1 MLTIGNEELRNLEE
15 QVEKNK
21 DDILFI
27 LEQEGVL
34 NQFGIKVVGQIDTAA
49 SLPAPAIYAGD
60 YGDAYA
66 VGTET
71 PYDLYIWTRANG
83 THPSDYWFNIGKFPV
98 PGPAGTA
105 GPMGAVFTP
114 TVSSSGIISWTNNG
128 GLTNPDSVNIRGPKG
143 EKGDSIIGPVGPP
156 GERGPAGESIVGPV
170 GPQGERGPAGE
181 SFKVAAIIANTSL
194 LPTPTEETRNLAYLV
209 GAEAPYDLYV
219 ITGTTNLYWSN
230 AGQISA
236 VPGEPG
242 PQGIQ
247 GIPGKNGLDGK
258 NYLFY
263 YGDDIFSPLKPPYQT
278 SVQLSK
284 FNRTPVTG
292 DYGIMIVDNDSGN
305 SYIQVFVITSV
316 SETTC
321 NITGVMNS
329 RLTRRYYACNTTTPK
344 VPVVGNLISKI
355 KEPESN
361 PLYEVKPDDLMIAL
375 DTADIDGNIYLVL
388 AEIRGVS
395 ELTDGSGR
403 LSVGAN
409 IQAVTRINGTDGKD
423 GAQGADGVGLDSVTS
438 LDMNVSQETV
448 TYSTTDGITVN
459 SNGKFVYGDSE
470 STFQTEYNL
479 PLIAGEGIS
488 IDADQTAN
496 KVTVKI
502 DSSVATKTYV
512 NDAIA
517 NISTF
522 SVTIV
527 TELPTTG
534 QSNIIYFLGT
544 QAPYTEYMWINGAWE
559 VIGSTDTDL
568 SNYYTKAQVDSK
580 ISPLTTDITNLND
593 LVTGLEND
601 VVEIN
606 GNISTLNTT
615 VANKADQSAL
625 DTLSNTVAGKA
636 DQSALTDL
644 ANTVSGK
651 ANSNEVIKTN
661 VSGSQSIQSTLE
673 CAGLKVNATKPSDST
688 HYSPILSDSS
698 TNGTDIISKTSKG
711 DYVIGPKP
719 SSTPST
725 NKDCLYLNSYG
736 SSIGGSRRPRVITGN
751 TTSSY
756 EEIAFTSDIPDTYT
770 KAQIDSKIAAIPTLS
785 YQIVSELPTTDIS
798 TTTIYLLARSSSSSQ
813 PDIYDE
819 YLYVNSQWEIIGST
833 STDLSNYYTK
843 SEVDTKLGGMSL
855 SVVTALPETPDENT
869 IYFITES

>member
-66 VGTET
+66 VGTQT

-83 THPSDYWFNIGKFPV
+83 THPNDYWFNIGKFPV
-98 PGPAGTA
+98 PGPAGKD
-105 GPMGAVFTP
+105 GAQ
-114 TVSSSGIISWTNNG
+114 
-128 GLTNPDSVNIRGPKG
+128 
-143 EKGDSIIGPVGPP
+143 
-156 GERGPAGESIVGPV
+156 
-170 GPQGERGPAGE
+170 GPQGERGLTGPQGIQGIPGKNGAQGNPGAQGPQGIQGIQGPMGPQGPAGQ
-181 SFKVAAIIANTSL
+181 SFQIAGIIANTSL
-194 LPTPTEETRNLAYLV
+194 LPTPTEAIRNQAYLV
-209 GAEAPYDLYV
+209 GAASPYELYV
-219 ITGTTNLYWSN
+219 ITGNGDLYWSN
-230 AGQISA
+230 AGQITG
-236 VPGEPG
+236 VQGPQGIPG
-242 PQGIQ
+242 PQGPA
-247 GIPGKNGLDGK
+247 GANGVNGLNGVD
-258 NYLFY
+258 YLFY
-263 YGDDIFSPLKPPYQT
+263 FGNDIFSPIEVGQQRTVKLA
-278 SVQLSK
+278 K
-284 FNRTPVTG
+284 FNRTPVVG
-292 DYGIMIVDNDSGN
+292 DYGILIVDNDNGN
-305 SYIQVFVITSV
+305 SYIQVFIVSVIFDDNTS
-316 SETTC
+316 C
-321 NITGVMNS
+321 NITGVMYS
-329 RLTRRYYACNTTTPK
+329 RLTRRYYACNTTTPR
-344 VPVVGNLISKI
+344 VPEVGNLISKI

-361 PLYEVKPDDLMIAL
+361 PLYEVKIDDLMIAL
-375 DTADIDGNIYLVL
+375 DTADSDGNVYLVL

-403 LSVGAN
+403 LSVAAN
-409 IQAVTRINGTDGKD
+409 IGAVSKINGAD
-423 GAQGADGVGLDSVTS
+423 GADGVGLDSVTS

-448 TYSTTDGITVN
+448 TYDTTNGITVN

-488 IDADQTAN
+488 INADQTAN

-502 DSSVATKTYV
+502 DSTVATKTYV

-527 TELPTTG
+527 TELPATG

-559 VIGSTDTDL
+559 VIGSTSTDL

-615 VANKADQSAL
+615 VSNKADQSAL
-625 DTLSNTVAGKA
+625 TSLS
-636 DQSALTDL
+636 
-644 ANTVSGK
+644 NTVSGK
-651 ANSNEVIKTN
+651 ANSNEVVKTN

-673 CAGLKVNATKPSDST
+673 CAGLKVKATRPSSSSE
-688 HYSPILSDSS
+688 YNPILSDTSH
-698 TNGTDIISKTSKG
+698 NGADIINITSNG
-711 DYVIGPKP
+711 DYIIGPKP
-719 SSTPST
+719 GSNTT
-725 NKDCLYLNSYG
+725 GGKDCLYLNSYG
-736 SSIGGSRRPRVITGN
+736 SVTGNNRRPRVITGS
-751 TTSSY
+751 THETY
-756 EEIAFTSDIPDTYT
+756 KEIAFTSDIPNMSNYYT

-785 YQIVSELPTTDIS
+785 YQVVSELPTTDIS

>member
-1 MLTIGNEELRNLEE
+1 MLTIGNEEFRNLEE

-49 SLPAPAIYAGD
+49 SLPAPAVYAGD

-66 VGTET
+66 VGTQT

-83 THPSDYWFNIGKFPV
+83 THPNDYWFNIGKFPV
-98 PGPAGTA
+98 PGPAGKDGATGPQGPRGLTGPQGIQGKPGKDGA
-105 GPMGAVFTP
+105 QGNPGATGPQGIQGIQGPMGP
-114 TVSSSGIISWTNNG
+114 Q
-128 GLTNPDSVNIRGPKG
+128 
-143 EKGDSIIGPVGPP
+143 
-156 GERGPAGESIVGPV
+156 GPAGQSFQI
-170 GPQGERGPAGE
+170 AG
-181 SFKVAAIIANTSL
+181 IIANTSL
-194 LPTPTEETRNLAYLV
+194 LPTPTESIRNQAYLV
-209 GAEAPYDLYV
+209 GAASPYELYV
-219 ITGTTNLYWSN
+219 ITGNGDLYWSN
-230 AGQISA
+230 AGQITGVQGPQGA
-236 VPGEPG
+236 PG
-242 PQGIQ
+242 PQGPAGANGVN
-247 GIPGKNGLDGK
+247 GINGIDGK
-258 NYLFY
+258 DYLFY
-263 YGDDIFSPLKPPYQT
+263 YGSDIFAPLKPSFQT
-278 SVQLSK
+278 SLTLSN
-284 FNRTPVTG
+284 FNRTPVVG
-292 DYGIMIVDNDSGN
+292 DYGIMIVKSTGD
-305 SYIQVFVITSV
+305 SYIQVFNVTSIG
-316 SETTC
+316 ETTC
-321 NITGVMNS
+321 NVTGVMNS
-329 RLTRRYYACNTTTPK
+329 RLTRRYYACNTTTPR
-344 VPVVGNLISKI
+344 VPEVGNAISKT

-361 PLYEVKPDDLMIAL
+361 PLYEVKKDDLMVAL
-375 DTADIDGNIYLVL
+375 NTADIDGNVYLVL
-388 AEIRGVS
+388 GEIRGITT
-395 ELTDGSGR
+395 LTDGR
-403 LSVGAN
+403 LYVEAM
-409 IQAVTRINGTDGKD
+409 IQAVTRINGTN
-423 GAQGADGVGLDSVTS
+423 GADGADGVGLDSVTS

-448 TYSTTDGITVN
+448 TYDTTNGITVN
-459 SNGKFVYGDSE
+459 SDGKFVYGDKE
-470 STFQTEYNL
+470 TTFQTEYNL

-488 IDADQTAN
+488 INADQTAN

-502 DSSVATKTYV
+502 DSTVATKTYV

-527 TELPTTG
+527 TELPATG

-559 VIGSTDTDL
+559 VIGSTSTDL
-568 SNYYTKAQVDSK
+568 SNYYTKSQVDNK

-615 VANKADQSAL
+615 VASKADQSAL

-636 DQSALTDL
+636 DQSALTNL

-661 VSGSQSIQSTLE
+661 VSGSQSIQSTLT
-673 CAGLKVNATKPSDST
+673 CAGLQVKATKPSSSSE
-688 HYSPILSDSS
+688 YNPILSDSS
-698 TNGTDIISKTSKG
+698 RNGTALISITSNG
-711 DYVIGPKP
+711 DYIVGPKP
-719 SSTPST
+719 DNNPNTT
-725 NKDCLYLNSYG
+725 KDCLYLNSYS
-736 SSIGGSRRPRVITGN
+736 SSIGGSRRPRVITG
-751 TTSSY
+751 TSTSSY
-756 EEIAFTSDIPDTYT
+756 EEIAYKSDIPNMSNYYT

-785 YQIVSELPTTDIS
+785 YQVVSELPTTDIS

-843 SEVDTKLGGMSL
+843 TEVDTKLGGMSL
-855 SVVTALPETPDENT
+855 SVVTALPETPDANT

>member
-1 MLTIGNEELRNLEE
+1 MLTIGNEEFRNLEE

-83 THPSDYWFNIGKFPV
+83 THPNDYWFNIGKFPV
-98 PGPAGTA
+98 PGPAGKDGAQGAPGPRGLTGPQGIQGIPGKDGA
-105 GPMGAVFTP
+105 QGNPGATGPQGIQGIQGPMGP
-114 TVSSSGIISWTNNG
+114 Q
-128 GLTNPDSVNIRGPKG
+128 
-143 EKGDSIIGPVGPP
+143 
-156 GERGPAGESIVGPV
+156 GPAGQSFQI
-170 GPQGERGPAGE
+170 AG
-181 SFKVAAIIANTSL
+181 IIANTSL
-194 LPTPTEETRNLAYLV
+194 LPTPTESIRNQAYLV
-209 GAEAPYDLYV
+209 GAESPYDLYV
-219 ITGTTNLYWSN
+219 ITSNGDLYWSN
-230 AGQISA
+230 AGQITG
-236 VPGEPG
+236 VQG
-242 PQGIQ
+242 PQGVPGAQ
-247 GIPGKNGLDGK
+247 GPAGANGINGVNGKD
-258 NYLFY
+258 YLFY
-263 YGDDIFSPLKPPYQT
+263 YGDDIFAPLNPPFQT

-284 FNRTPVTG
+284 FNRTPVAG

-321 NITGVMNS
+321 NVTGVMNS

-375 DTADIDGNIYLVL
+375 DTADIDGNVYLVL

-409 IQAVTRINGTDGKD
+409 IQAVTKINGTD
-423 GAQGADGVGLDSVTS
+423 GADGVGLDSVTS

-448 TYSTTDGITVN
+448 TYDTTNGITVN
-459 SNGKFVYGDSE
+459 SNGKFVYGDQE
-470 STFQTEYNL
+470 TTFQTEYNL

-488 IDADQTAN
+488 INADQTAN

-527 TELPTTG
+527 TELPATG

-559 VIGSTDTDL
+559 VIGSTSTDL
-568 SNYYTKAQVDSK
+568 SNYYTKAQVDNK
-580 ISPLTTDITNLND
+580 ISPLVTDITNLND
-593 LVTGLEND
+593 LVTGIEND
-601 VVEIN
+601 VVDIN
-606 GNISTLNTT
+606 GQISALNTT
-615 VANKADQSAL
+615 VSNKADTSTVTAL
-625 DTLSNTVAGKA
+625 QNTVA
-636 DQSALTDL
+636 
-644 ANTVSGK
+644 GK

-661 VSGSQSIQSTLE
+661 VTGSQSIQSTLE
-673 CAGLKVNATKPSDST
+673 CKGLQVNATRPSNSDQ
-688 HYSPILSDSS
+688 YNPILIDSS
-698 TNGTDIISKTSKG
+698 DNGSAIISITSAG
-711 DYVIGPKP
+711 DYIIGSNPG
-719 SSTPST
+719 SGTVS
-725 NKDCLYLNSYG
+725 KDCLYLNSY
-736 SSIGGSRRPRVITGN
+736 SNTAIPNRRPRVITGD
-751 TTSSY
+751 TTSTY
-756 EEIAFTSDIPDTYT
+756 EEIAYKSDIPDTYT

-819 YLYVNSQWEIIGST
+819 YLYVNNQWEIIGST

>member
-66 VGTET
+66 VGTQT

-83 THPSDYWFNIGKFPV
+83 THPNDYWFNIGKFPV
-98 PGPAGTA
+98 PGPAGKD
-105 GPMGAVFTP
+105 GAP
-114 TVSSSGIISWTNNG
+114 
-128 GLTNPDSVNIRGPKG
+128 
-143 EKGDSIIGPVGPP
+143 
-156 GERGPAGESIVGPV
+156 
-170 GPQGERGPAGE
+170 GPQGERGLTGPQGIQGKPGKDGAQGNPGATGPQGIQGIQGPMGPQGPAGQ
-181 SFKVAAIIANTSL
+181 SFQIAGIIANTSL
-194 LPTPTEETRNLAYLV
+194 LPTPTESIRNQAYLV

-219 ITGTTNLYWSN
+219 ITGNGNLYWSN
-230 AGQISA
+230 AGQITG
-236 VPGEPG
+236 VQGPQGIPG
-242 PQGIQ
+242 PQGPA
-247 GIPGKNGLDGK
+247 GANGVNGLNGVD
-258 NYLFY
+258 YLFY
-263 YGDDIFSPLKPPYQT
+263 FGDDIFSPLNPPFQT
-278 SVQLSK
+278 SVDLAN

-361 PLYEVKPDDLMIAL
+361 PLYEVKPDDLMVAL
-375 DTADIDGNIYLVL
+375 DTADIDGNVYLVL

-409 IQAVTRINGTDGKD
+409 IQAVTKINGND
-423 GAQGADGVGLDSVTS
+423 GADGVGLDSVTS

-448 TYSTTDGITVN
+448 TYDTTNGITVN
-459 SNGKFVYGDSE
+459 SDGKFVYGDKE
-470 STFQTEYNL
+470 TTFQTEYNL
-479 PLIAGEGIS
+479 PLIAGDGIS
-488 IDADQTAN
+488 INADQTAN

-527 TELPTTG
+527 TELPATG

-559 VIGSTDTDL
+559 IIGSTSTDL

-580 ISPLTTDITNLND
+580 ISPLVTDVTNLND
-593 LVTGLEND
+593 LVTGIEND

-606 GNISTLNTT
+606 GQISTLNTT
-615 VANKADQSAL
+615 VSNKADTSTVTAL
-625 DTLSNTVAGKA
+625 QNTVAGKA
-636 DQSALTDL
+636 
-644 ANTVSGK
+644 N
-651 ANSNEVIKTN
+651 NNEVVKTN
-661 VSGSQSIQSTLE
+661 VGGSQSIQSTLE
-673 CAGLKVNATKPSDST
+673 CAGLKVNATRPSNSDQ
-688 HYSPILSDSS
+688 YNPILSDTSR
-698 TNGTDIISKTSKG
+698 NGADIISITSNG
-711 DYVIGPKP
+711 DYIIGPKP
-719 SSTPST
+719 GSSSAGG
-725 NKDCLYLNSYG
+725 NDCLYLNSYG
-736 SSIGGSRRPRVITGN
+736 GALSISRRPRVITGS
-751 TTSSY
+751 THSTY
-756 EEIAFTSDIPDTYT
+756 EEIAYKSDIPDTYT

-813 PDIYDE
+813 PDVYDE

>member
-83 THPSDYWFNIGKFPV
+83 THPNDYWFNIGKFPV
-98 PGPAGTA
+98 PGPAGKDGA
-105 GPMGAVFTP
+105 QGPQ
-114 TVSSSGIISWTNNG
+114 
-128 GLTNPDSVNIRGPKG
+128 
-143 EKGDSIIGPVGPP
+143 
-156 GERGPAGESIVGPV
+156 GERGLTGPQGIQGIPGKNGAQGNPGATGPQGIQGIQGPV
-170 GPQGERGPAGE
+170 GPQGPAGQ
-181 SFKVAAIIANTSL
+181 SFQIAGIIANTSL
-194 LPTPTEETRNLAYLV
+194 LPTPTESIRNQAYLV
-209 GAEAPYDLYV
+209 GTEAPYELYV
-219 ITGTTNLYWSN
+219 ITGNGDLYWSN
-230 AGQISA
+230 AGQITG
-236 VPGEPG
+236 VQGPQGVPG
-242 PQGIQ
+242 PQGPA
-247 GIPGKNGLDGK
+247 GANGVNGLNGVD
-258 NYLFY
+258 YLFY
-263 YGDDIFSPLKPPYQT
+263 FGNDIFSPIEVGQQRTVELA
-278 SVQLSK
+278 K
-284 FNRTPVTG
+284 FNRTPVVG
-292 DYGIMIVDNDSGN
+292 DYGILIVDNDNGD
-305 SYIQVFVITSV
+305 SYIQVFIVSHIFDTTS
-316 SETTC
+316 C
-321 NITGVMNS
+321 NISGVMYS
-329 RLTRRYYACNTTTPK
+329 RLTRRYYACNTTTPR

-361 PLYEVKPDDLMIAL
+361 PIYEVKVDDLMVAL
-375 DTADIDGNIYLVL
+375 DTADSDGNVYLVL

-403 LSVGAN
+403 LSVAAN
-409 IQAVTRINGTDGKD
+409 IGAVTKINGTD
-423 GAQGADGVGLDSVTS
+423 GADGVGLDSVTS

-448 TYSTTDGITVN
+448 TYDTTNGITVN
-459 SNGKFVYGDSE
+459 SNGKFVYGDQE
-470 STFQTEYNL
+470 TTFQTEYNL
-479 PLIAGEGIS
+479 PLIAGDGIS
-488 IDADQTAN
+488 ISADQTAN

-502 DSSVATKTYV
+502 DSTVATKTYV

-527 TELPTTG
+527 TELPATG

-559 VIGSTDTDL
+559 VIGSTSTDL

-580 ISPLTTDITNLND
+580 ISPLVTDVTNLNG
-593 LVTGLEND
+593 LVTGIEND

-606 GNISTLNTT
+606 GQISTLNTT
-615 VANKADQSAL
+615 VSSKADTSTVTAL
-625 DTLSNTVAGKA
+625 
-636 DQSALTDL
+636 Q
-644 ANTVSGK
+644 NTVSGK

-673 CAGLKVNATKPSDST
+673 CKGLQVKATRPSNSDQ
-688 HYSPILSDSS
+688 YNPILSD
-698 TNGTDIISKTSKG
+698 TANKGAALISITSKG
-711 DYVIGPKP
+711 DYIIGPKP
-719 SSTPST
+719 GSSATSGA
-725 NKDCLYLNSYG
+725 DCLYLNSYG
-736 SSIGGSRRPRVITGN
+736 GVIGGSRRPRVITGS
-751 TTSSY
+751 TTDSY
-756 EEIAFTSDIPDTYT
+756 EEIAYKSDIPNTYT
-770 KAQIDSKIAAIPTLS
+770 KSEIDSKIAAIPTLS
-785 YQIVSELPTTDIS
+785 YQIVSELPTANIS

-843 SEVDTKLGGMSL
+843 TEVDNKLGGMSL

>member
-49 SLPAPAIYAGD
+49 SLPAPSIYAGD

-98 PGPAGTA
+98 PGPAGKD
-105 GPMGAVFTP
+105 GAQ
-114 TVSSSGIISWTNNG
+114 
-128 GLTNPDSVNIRGPKG
+128 
-143 EKGDSIIGPVGPP
+143 
-156 GERGPAGESIVGPV
+156 
-170 GPQGERGPAGE
+170 GPQGERGLTGPQGIQGIPGKNGAQGNPGATGPQGIQGIQGPMGPQGPAGQ
-181 SFKVAAIIANTSL
+181 SFQIASIIANTSL
-194 LPTPTEETRNLAYLV
+194 LPTPTESIRNQAYLV
-209 GAEAPYDLYV
+209 GTEAPYDLYV
-219 ITGTTNLYWSN
+219 ITGNGDLYWSN
-230 AGQISA
+230 AGQITG
-236 VPGEPG
+236 VQGPQGVPG
-242 PQGIQ
+242 PQGPA
-247 GIPGKNGLDGK
+247 GANGVNGLNGV

-263 YGDDIFSPLKPPYQT
+263 FGNDIFSPIEVGQQRTVELA
-278 SVQLSK
+278 K
-284 FNRTPVTG
+284 FNRTPVVG
-292 DYGIMIVDNDSGN
+292 DYGILIVDNENGD
-305 SYIQVFVITSV
+305 SYIQVFVVSHIFDDNTS
-316 SETTC
+316 C
-321 NITGVMNS
+321 NITGVMYS

-361 PLYEVKPDDLMIAL
+361 PIYEVKVDDLMVAL
-375 DTADIDGNIYLVL
+375 DTADSDGNVYLVL

-403 LSVGAN
+403 LSVGAM
-409 IQAVTRINGTDGKD
+409 IQAVTKINGTD
-423 GAQGADGVGLDSVTS
+423 GADGVGLDSVTS

-448 TYSTTDGITVN
+448 TYDTTNGITVN
-459 SNGKFVYGDSE
+459 SNGKFVYGNQE
-470 STFQTEYNL
+470 TTFQTEYNL

-488 IDADQTAN
+488 INADQTAN

-502 DSSVATKTYV
+502 DSTVATKTYV

-559 VIGSTDTDL
+559 VIGSTSTDL

-580 ISPLTTDITNLND
+580 ISPLVTDVTNLND
-593 LVTGLEND
+593 LVTGIEND

-606 GNISTLNTT
+606 GQISTLNTT
-615 VANKADQSAL
+615 VSNKADTSTVTAL
-625 DTLSNTVAGKA
+625 
-636 DQSALTDL
+636 Q
-644 ANTVSGK
+644 NTVSGK
-651 ANSNEVIKTN
+651 ANSNEVVKTN

-673 CAGLKVNATKPSDST
+673 CAGLQVNATRPSNSDQ
-688 HYSPILSDSS
+688 YNPILSDTS
-698 TNGTDIISKTSKG
+698 TNGADIISITSNG
-711 DYVIGPKP
+711 DYIIGPKP
-719 SSTPST
+719 GAGNTGH
-725 NKDCLYLNSYG
+725 DCLYLNSY
-736 SSIGGSRRPRVITGN
+736 SSTLPISSRRPRVITGN
-751 TTSSY
+751 THSTY
-756 EEIAFTSDIPDTYT
+756 EEIAYKSDIPDTYT

-785 YQIVSELPTTDIS
+785 YQVVSALPTENIS
-798 TTTIYLLARSSSSSQ
+798 TTTIYLLARSSTSSQ
-813 PDIYDE
+813 PDVYDE

-843 SEVDTKLGGMSL
+843 SEVDTKLGNMSL
-855 SVVTALPETPDENT
+855 SVVTALPETPNENT

>member
-1 MLTIGNEELRNLEE
+1 MLTIGNEEFRNLEE

-49 SLPAPAIYAGD
+49 SLPAPSIYAGD
-60 YGDAYA
+60 FGDAYA

-83 THPSDYWFNIGKFPV
+83 THPNNYWFNIGKFPV
-98 PGPAGTA
+98 PGPAGA
-105 GPMGAVFTP
+105 NGPMGAVFTP

-143 EKGDSIIGPVGPP
+143 EKGDSIIGPIGPQ

-170 GPQGERGPAGE
+170 GPRGERGPAGE

-263 YGDDIFSPLKPPYQT
+263 YGSDISTPLEPSFQR
-278 SVQLSK
+278 SVTLSK
-284 FNRTPVTG
+284 FNRTPAVG
-292 DYGIMIVDNDSGN
+292 DYGILIVDNPQGD
-305 SYIQVFVITSV
+305 SYIQVFNVTSIG
-316 SETTC
+316 ETTC
-321 NITGVMNS
+321 NITGVMYS
-329 RLTRRYYACNTTTPK
+329 RLTRRYYACNTTTPR
-344 VPVVGNLISKI
+344 VPVVGTAISKT
-355 KEPESN
+355 KDPESN
-361 PLYEVKPDDLMIAL
+361 PIYEVKLNDLMVAL
-375 DTADIDGNIYLVL
+375 DTTDIDSNVYLVL
-388 AEIRGVS
+388 ADIRGITK
-395 ELTDGSGR
+395 LTDGR
-403 LSVGAN
+403 LYINAE
-409 IQAVTRINGTDGKD
+409 IQAVSRINGNDGKD
-423 GAQGADGVGLDSVTS
+423 GAAGADGVGLDSVTS

-448 TYSTTDGITVN
+448 TYDTTNGITVN
-459 SNGKFVYGDSE
+459 SNGKFVYGDQE
-470 STFQTEYNL
+470 TTFQTEYNL

-488 IDADQTAN
+488 IAADQTAN

-527 TELPTTG
+527 TELPATG

-559 VIGSTDTDL
+559 VIGSTSTDL

-606 GNISTLNTT
+606 GNIGTLNTT
-615 VANKADQSAL
+615 VASKADQSAL

-636 DQSALTDL
+636 DQSALTSL
-644 ANTVSGK
+644 QNIVAGK
-651 ANSNEVIKTN
+651 ANSNEVVKTN
-661 VSGSQSIQSTLE
+661 VTGSQSIQSTLE
-673 CAGLKVNATKPSDST
+673 CAGLKVNVTRPSSSSE
-688 HYSPILSDSS
+688 YNPILTDSS
-698 TNGTDIISKTSKG
+698 HNGGPIISITSNG

-719 SSTPST
+719 SSNPST
-725 NKDCLYLNSYG
+725 TKDCLYLNSYG
-736 SSIGGSRRPRVITGN
+736 NQIGGSRRPRVITGS

-756 EEIAFTSDIPDTYT
+756 EEIAYKSDIPDTYT

-785 YQIVSELPTTDIS
+785 YQVVSELPTANIS
-798 TTTIYLLARSSSSSQ
+798 TTTIYLLARASSSSQ

>member
-1 MLTIGNEELRNLEE
+1 MLTIGNEEFRNLEE

-83 THPSDYWFNIGKFPV
+83 THPNDYWFNIGKFPV
-98 PGPAGTA
+98 PGPAGKDGAQGAPGPRGLTGPQGIQGIPGKDGA
-105 GPMGAVFTP
+105 QGNPGATGPQGIQGIQGPMGP
-114 TVSSSGIISWTNNG
+114 Q
-128 GLTNPDSVNIRGPKG
+128 
-143 EKGDSIIGPVGPP
+143 
-156 GERGPAGESIVGPV
+156 GPAGQSFQI
-170 GPQGERGPAGE
+170 AG
-181 SFKVAAIIANTSL
+181 IIANTSL
-194 LPTPTEETRNLAYLV
+194 LPTPTESIINQAYLV
-209 GAEAPYDLYV
+209 GAESPYDLYV
-219 ITGTTNLYWSN
+219 ITSNGDLYWSN
-230 AGQISA
+230 AGQITG
-236 VPGEPG
+236 VQG
-242 PQGIQ
+242 PQGVPGAQ
-247 GIPGKNGLDGK
+247 GPAGANGINGVNGKD
-258 NYLFY
+258 YLFY
-263 YGDDIFSPLKPPYQT
+263 YGDDIFAPLNPPFQT

-284 FNRTPVTG
+284 FNRTPVAG

-321 NITGVMNS
+321 NVTGVMNS

-375 DTADIDGNIYLVL
+375 DTADIDGNVYLVL

-409 IQAVTRINGTDGKD
+409 IQAVTKINGTD
-423 GAQGADGVGLDSVTS
+423 GADGVGLDSVTS

-448 TYSTTDGITVN
+448 TYDTTNGITVN
-459 SNGKFVYGDSE
+459 SNGKFVYGDQE
-470 STFQTEYNL
+470 TTFQTEYNL

-488 IDADQTAN
+488 INADQTAN

-527 TELPTTG
+527 TELPATG

-559 VIGSTDTDL
+559 VIGSTSTDL
-568 SNYYTKAQVDSK
+568 SNYYTKAQVDNK
-580 ISPLTTDITNLND
+580 ISPLVTDITNLND
-593 LVTGLEND
+593 LVTGIEND
-601 VVEIN
+601 VVDIN
-606 GNISTLNTT
+606 GQISALNTT
-615 VANKADQSAL
+615 VSNKADTSTVTAL
-625 DTLSNTVAGKA
+625 QNTVA
-636 DQSALTDL
+636 
-644 ANTVSGK
+644 GK

-661 VSGSQSIQSTLE
+661 VTGSQSIQSTLE
-673 CAGLKVNATKPSDST
+673 CKGLQVNATRPSNSDQ
-688 HYSPILSDSS
+688 YNPILIDSS
-698 TNGTDIISKTSKG
+698 DNGSAIISITSAG
-711 DYVIGPKP
+711 DYIIGSNPG
-719 SSTPST
+719 SGTVS
-725 NKDCLYLNSYG
+725 KDCLYLNSY
-736 SSIGGSRRPRVITGN
+736 SNTAIPNRRPRVITGD
-751 TTSSY
+751 TTSTY
-756 EEIAFTSDIPDTYT
+756 EEIAYKSDIPDTYT

-819 YLYVNSQWEIIGST
+819 YLYVNNQWEIIGST

>member
-34 NQFGIKVVGQIDTAA
+34 NQFGIKVVGQIANA
-49 SLPAPAIYAGD
+49 SGLPDPATYTGD
-60 YGDAYA
+60 FGDAYA
-66 VGTET
+66 VGTVT

-83 THPSDYWFNIGKFPV
+83 THPNDYWFNIGKFPV
-98 PGPAGTA
+98 PGPAGAA

-114 TVSSSGIISWTNNG
+114 TVSASGIISWTNNG

-143 EKGDSIIGPVGPP
+143 EKGDSIIGPIGPQ

-170 GPQGERGPAGE
+170 GPRGERGPAGE
-181 SFKVAAIIANTSL
+181 SFEVAAIIANTSL

-263 YGDDIFSPLKPPYQT
+263 FGNDIHSPLQPSFQT
-278 SVQLSK
+278 SVTLSK
-284 FNRTPVTG
+284 FNRTPVVG
-292 DYGIMIVDNDSGN
+292 DYGIMIIDNPQGD
-305 SYIQVFVITSV
+305 SYIQVFVVTYIGETECSV
-316 SETTC
+316 M
-321 NITGVMNS
+321 GVINS
-329 RLTRRYYACNTTTPK
+329 RLTRRYYACNTTTPR

-361 PLYEVKPDDLMIAL
+361 PLYEVKKDDLMVAL
-375 DTADIDGNIYLVL
+375 NTADNDVGSVYLVL
-388 AEIRGVS
+388 AEIRGIT
-395 ELTDGSGR
+395 ELTDSSGR
-403 LSVGAN
+403 LSVN
-409 IQAVTRINGTDGKD
+409 AVIEAVIKINGPAGKD
-423 GAQGADGVGLDSVTS
+423 GLGLDSVTS
-438 LDMNVSQETV
+438 LDMNVSQETI
-448 TYSTTDGITVN
+448 TYSTTDGITVD
-459 SNGKFVYGDSE
+459 SNGKFIYGDKE
-470 STFQTEYNL
+470 TTFQTEYNL
-479 PLIAGEGIS
+479 PLIAGDGIS
-488 IDADQTAN
+488 IDANETAT

-502 DSSVATKTYV
+502 DSTVATKTYV
-512 NDAIA
+512 NNAIA

-527 TELPTTG
+527 AELPTTG

-544 QAPYTEYMWINGAWE
+544 QAPYTEYMWINGSWE
-559 VIGSTDTDL
+559 LIGSTETDL
-568 SNYYTKAQVDSK
+568 SDYYTKSQVDSK
-580 ISPLTTDITNLND
+580 INPLTTDVTNLND

-601 VVEIN
+601 VTEIN

-625 DTLSNTVAGKA
+625 DTLSNTV
-636 DQSALTDL
+636 
-644 ANTVSGK
+644 SGK
-651 ANSNEVIKTN
+651 ANSDEVIKTN
-661 VSGSQSIQSTLE
+661 VTGSQSIQSTLE
-673 CAGLKVNATKPSDST
+673 CKGLEVNASRPINANR
-688 HYSPILSDSS
+688 YNPILSDSS
-698 TNGTDIISKTSKG
+698 LHGGPIISITSNG
-711 DYVIGPKP
+711 DYIIGAKP
-719 SSTPST
+719 GAD
-725 NKDCLYLNSYG
+725 NLGKDCLYLNSYG
-736 SSIGGSRRPRVITGN
+736 SGTSSTDRRPRVITGD
-751 TTSSY
+751 THSTY
-756 EEIAFTSDIPDTYT
+756 EKIAYMSDIPDTYT
-770 KAQIDSKIAAIPTLS
+770 KTEIDSKIAAIPTLS
-785 YQIVSELPTTDIS
+785 YQVVSELPTTDIS
-798 TTTIYLLARSSSSSQ
+798 TTTIYLLARSSASSQ

-819 YLYVNSQWEIIGST
+819 YLYINSQWEIIGST
-833 STDLSNYYTK
+833 STDLSDYYTK

>member
-1 MLTIGNEELRNLEE
+1 MLTIGNEEFRNLEE

-66 VGTET
+66 VGTQT

-83 THPSDYWFNIGKFPV
+83 THPNDYWFNIGKFPV
-98 PGPAGTA
+98 PGPAGAA

-114 TVSSSGIISWTNNG
+114 TVSASGIISWTNNG

-143 EKGDSIIGPVGPP
+143 EKGDSIIGPIGPIGP
-156 GERGPAGESIVGPV
+156 QGPAGESIVGPV
-170 GPQGERGPAGE
+170 GPRGERGPAGE
-181 SFKVAAIIANTSL
+181 SFEVAAIIANTSL

-258 NYLFY
+258 DYLFY
-263 YGDDIFSPLKPPYQT
+263 YGDDIFAPLKPPYQT

-284 FNRTPVTG
+284 FNRTPVAG

-361 PLYEVKPDDLMIAL
+361 PLYEVKPDDLMVAL
-375 DTADIDGNIYLVL
+375 DTADIDGNVYLVL

-409 IQAVTRINGTDGKD
+409 IQAVTRINGND
-423 GAQGADGVGLDSVTS
+423 GADGVGLDSVTS

-448 TYSTTDGITVN
+448 TYDTTNGITVN

-479 PLIAGEGIS
+479 PLIAGDGIS
-488 IDADQTAN
+488 INADQTAN

-502 DSSVATKTYV
+502 DSTVATKTYV

-527 TELPTTG
+527 TELPVTG

-601 VVEIN
+601 VVDIN
-606 GNISTLNTT
+606 SQISTLNT
-615 VANKADQSAL
+615 
-625 DTLSNTVAGKA
+625 TVAGKA
-636 DQSALTDL
+636 DQSALTSL

-651 ANSNEVIKTN
+651 ANSNEVVKTN

-673 CAGLKVNATKPSDST
+673 CAGLKVNATRPSSSSE
-688 HYSPILSDSS
+688 YNPILSDTSR
-698 TNGTDIISKTSKG
+698 NGADIISITSNG
-711 DYVIGPKP
+711 DYIIGPKP
-719 SSTPST
+719 GAGSTVS
-725 NKDCLYLNSYG
+725 NDCLYLNSYG
-736 SSIGGSRRPRVITGN
+736 GTFSNSRRPRVITGS
-751 TTSSY
+751 THSTY
-756 EEIAFTSDIPDTYT
+756 EEIAYKSDIPDTYT

-785 YQIVSELPTTDIS
+785 YQIVSELPTSNIS

-819 YLYVNSQWEIIGST
+819 YLYVNNQWEIIGST

>member
-66 VGTET
+66 VGTVT

-83 THPSDYWFNIGKFPV
+83 THPNDYWFNIGKFPV
-98 PGPAGTA
+98 PGPAGKDGATGA
-105 GPMGAVFTP
+105 PGPRGLTGPQGIQGIPGKNGAQGNPGPQGPQGIQGIQGPMGP
-114 TVSSSGIISWTNNG
+114 Q
-128 GLTNPDSVNIRGPKG
+128 
-143 EKGDSIIGPVGPP
+143 
-156 GERGPAGESIVGPV
+156 GPAGQSFQI
-170 GPQGERGPAGE
+170 AG
-181 SFKVAAIIANTSL
+181 IIASTSL
-194 LPTPTEETRNLAYLV
+194 LPTPTESIRNQAYLV

-219 ITGTTNLYWSN
+219 ITGNGNLYWSN
-230 AGQISA
+230 AGQITG
-236 VPGEPG
+236 VQG
-242 PQGIQ
+242 PQGAPGAQ
-247 GIPGKNGLDGK
+247 GPAGADGVNGVNGTD
-258 NYLFY
+258 YLFY
-263 YGDDIFSPLKPPYQT
+263 YGSDISTPLEPSFQR
-278 SVQLSK
+278 SVTLSN
-284 FNRTPVTG
+284 FNRTPAVG
-292 DYGIMIVDNDSGN
+292 DYGILIVDNPQGD
-305 SYIQVFVITSV
+305 SYIQVFNVTSIG
-316 SETTC
+316 ETTC
-321 NITGVMNS
+321 NITGVMYS
-329 RLTRRYYACNTTTPK
+329 RLTRRYYACNTTTPR
-344 VPVVGNLISKI
+344 VPVVGTAISKT
-355 KEPESN
+355 KDPESN
-361 PLYEVKPDDLMIAL
+361 PLYEVKLNDLMVAL
-375 DTADIDGNIYLVL
+375 DTTDIDSNVYLVL
-388 AEIRGVS
+388 ADIRGITK
-395 ELTDGSGR
+395 LTDGR
-403 LSVGAN
+403 LSVNAE
-409 IQAVTRINGTDGKD
+409 IQAVSRINGNDGKD

-459 SNGKFVYGDSE
+459 SNGKFVYGENE

-479 PLIAGEGIS
+479 PLIAGDGIS
-488 IDADQTAN
+488 INADQTAN

-502 DSSVATKTYV
+502 DSTIATKAYV

-625 DTLSNTVAGKA
+625 DTLSNTVANKA
-636 DQSALTDL
+636 DTSTVTELQ
-644 ANTVSGK
+644 NTVAGK

-661 VSGSQSIQSTLE
+661 VDNSQSIQSTLE
-673 CAGLKVNATKPSDST
+673 CAGLKVNATRPSNSGQ
-688 HYSPILSDSS
+688 YNPILSDTSK
-698 TNGTDIISKTSKG
+698 NGADIISITSNG
-711 DYVIGPKP
+711 DYIIGPRP
-719 SSTPST
+719 GAGNTGH
-725 NKDCLYLNSYG
+725 DCLYLNSY
-736 SSIGGSRRPRVITGN
+736 SSTLPINNRRPRVITGS
-751 TTSSY
+751 THETY
-756 EEIAFTSDIPDTYT
+756 KEIAFTSDIPDTYT

-785 YQIVSELPTTDIS
+785 YQVVSALPTENIS

-813 PDIYDE
+813 PDVYDE

-843 SEVDTKLGGMSL
+843 TEVDTKLGGMSL

>member
-1 MLTIGNEELRNLEE
+1 
-15 QVEKNK
+15 
-21 DDILFI
+21 
-27 LEQEGVL
+27 
-34 NQFGIKVVGQIDTAA
+34 
-49 SLPAPAIYAGD
+49 
-60 YGDAYA
+60 
-66 VGTET
+66 
-71 PYDLYIWTRANG
+71 
-83 THPSDYWFNIGKFPV
+83 
-98 PGPAGTA
+98 
-105 GPMGAVFTP
+105 
-114 TVSSSGIISWTNNG
+114 
-128 GLTNPDSVNIRGPKG
+128 
-143 EKGDSIIGPVGPP
+143 
-156 GERGPAGESIVGPV
+156 
-170 GPQGERGPAGE
+170 
-181 SFKVAAIIANTSL
+181 
-194 LPTPTEETRNLAYLV
+194 
-209 GAEAPYDLYV
+209 
-219 ITGTTNLYWSN
+219 
-230 AGQISA
+230 
-236 VPGEPG
+236 
-242 PQGIQ
+242 
-247 GIPGKNGLDGK
+247 
-258 NYLFY
+258 
-263 YGDDIFSPLKPPYQT
+263 
-278 SVQLSK
+278 
-284 FNRTPVTG
+284 
-292 DYGIMIVDNDSGN
+292 MIVDNPQGD
-305 SYIQVFVITSV
+305 SYIQVFNVMSV

-321 NITGVMNS
+321 NITGVMYS
-329 RLTRRYYACNTTTPK
+329 RLTRRYYACNTTTPR
-344 VPVVGNLISKI
+344 VPEVGNLISKT
-355 KEPESN
+355 KDPESN
-361 PLYEVKPDDLMIAL
+361 PLYEVKQNDLMVAL
-375 DTADIDGNIYLVL
+375 DTTDIDSNVYLVL
-388 AEIRGVS
+388 ADIRGITK
-395 ELTDGSGR
+395 LTDGR
-403 LSVGAN
+403 LSVNAE
-409 IQAVTRINGTDGKD
+409 IQAVSRINGNDGKD
-423 GAQGADGVGLDSVTS
+423 GAQGADGIGLDSVTS

-448 TYSTTDGITVN
+448 TYSTTDGITVS

-479 PLIAGEGIS
+479 PLIAGDGIS
-488 IDADQTAN
+488 INADQTAN

-502 DSSVATKTYV
+502 DSTVATKTYV

-636 DQSALTDL
+636 DQSALTSL

-651 ANSNEVIKTN
+651 ANSNEVVKTN
-661 VSGSQSIQSTLE
+661 VGSSQSIQSTLE
-673 CAGLKVNATKPSDST
+673 CTGLKVNATRPSDSS
-688 HYSPILSDSS
+688 HYNPILSDSS
-698 TNGTDIISKTSKG
+698 TNGGPIISITANG
-711 DYVIGPKP
+711 DYIIGPKP
-719 SSTPST
+719 GSGVADTKG
-725 NKDCLYLNSYG
+725 KDCLYLNSY
-736 SSIGGSRRPRVITGN
+736 SAPVGGSRRPRVITGN
-751 TTSSY
+751 TPSTY
-756 EEIAFTSDIPDTYT
+756 EEIAYKSDIPDTYT

>member
-66 VGTET
+66 VGTQT

-83 THPSDYWFNIGKFPV
+83 THPNDYWFNIGKFPV
-98 PGPAGTA
+98 PGPAGKD
-105 GPMGAVFTP
+105 GAP
-114 TVSSSGIISWTNNG
+114 
-128 GLTNPDSVNIRGPKG
+128 
-143 EKGDSIIGPVGPP
+143 
-156 GERGPAGESIVGPV
+156 
-170 GPQGERGPAGE
+170 GPQGERGLTGPQGIQGKPGKDGAQGNPGPQGPQGIQGIQGPMGPQGPAGQ
-181 SFKVAAIIANTSL
+181 SFQIAGIIANTSL
-194 LPTPTEETRNLAYLV
+194 LPTPTESIRNQAYLV

-219 ITGTTNLYWSN
+219 ITGNGNLYWSN
-230 AGQISA
+230 AGQITG
-236 VPGEPG
+236 VQGPQGIPG
-242 PQGIQ
+242 PQGPA
-247 GIPGKNGLDGK
+247 GANGVNGLNGVD
-258 NYLFY
+258 YLFY
-263 YGDDIFSPLKPPYQT
+263 FGDDIFSPLNPPFQT
-278 SVQLSK
+278 SVDLAN

-361 PLYEVKPDDLMIAL
+361 PLYEVKPDDLMVAL
-375 DTADIDGNIYLVL
+375 DTADIDGNVYLVL
-388 AEIRGVS
+388 ADIRGIS

-409 IQAVTRINGTDGKD
+409 IQAVTKINGND
-423 GAQGADGVGLDSVTS
+423 GADGVGLDSVTS

-448 TYSTTDGITVN
+448 TYDTTNGITVN
-459 SNGKFVYGDSE
+459 SDGKFVYGDKE
-470 STFQTEYNL
+470 TTFQTEYNL
-479 PLIAGEGIS
+479 PLIAGDGIS
-488 IDADQTAN
+488 INADQTAN

-559 VIGSTDTDL
+559 IIGSTSTDL
-568 SNYYTKAQVDSK
+568 SNYYTKAQVDNK
-580 ISPLTTDITNLND
+580 ISPLVTDVTNLND
-593 LVTGLEND
+593 LVTGIEND

-606 GNISTLNTT
+606 GQISTLNTT
-615 VANKADQSAL
+615 VSNKADTSTVTAL
-625 DTLSNTVAGKA
+625 QNTVAGKA
-636 DQSALTDL
+636 
-644 ANTVSGK
+644 N
-651 ANSNEVIKTN
+651 NNEVVKTN
-661 VSGSQSIQSTLE
+661 VGGSQSIQSTLE
-673 CAGLKVNATKPSDST
+673 CAGLKVNATRPSNSDQ
-688 HYSPILSDSS
+688 YNPILSDTSR
-698 TNGTDIISKTSKG
+698 NGADIISITSNG
-711 DYVIGPKP
+711 DYIIGPKP
-719 SSTPST
+719 GSSSAGG
-725 NKDCLYLNSYG
+725 NDCLYLNSYG
-736 SSIGGSRRPRVITGN
+736 GALSISRRPRVITGS
-751 TTSSY
+751 THSTY
-756 EEIAFTSDIPDTYT
+756 EEIAYKSDIPDTYT

-819 YLYVNSQWEIIGST
+819 YLYINNQWEIIGST

-855 SVVTALPETPDENT
+855 SVVTALPETPDANT

>member
-1 MLTIGNEELRNLEE
+1 MLTIGNEQLRNLEE

-49 SLPAPAIYAGD
+49 SLPAPSIYAGD

-66 VGTET
+66 VGTVT

-83 THPSDYWFNIGKFPV
+83 THSSDYWFNIGKFPV
-98 PGPAGTA
+98 PGPAGKDGATGPQGPRGLTGPQGIQGIPGRDGA
-105 GPMGAVFTP
+105 QGNPGPQGPQGIQGIQGPMGP
-114 TVSSSGIISWTNNG
+114 Q
-128 GLTNPDSVNIRGPKG
+128 
-143 EKGDSIIGPVGPP
+143 
-156 GERGPAGESIVGPV
+156 GPAGQSFEI
-170 GPQGERGPAGE
+170 AG
-181 SFKVAAIIANTSL
+181 IIAHTSL
-194 LPTPTEETRNLAYLV
+194 LPTPTESIRNQAYLV

-219 ITGTTNLYWSN
+219 ITGNGNLYWSN
-230 AGQISA
+230 AGQITG
-236 VPGEPG
+236 VQG
-242 PQGIQ
+242 PQGAPGAQ
-247 GIPGKNGLDGK
+247 GPAGANGINGINGVD
-258 NYLFY
+258 YLFY
-263 YGDDIFSPLKPPYQT
+263 FGDDLYTPLQPSFQT
-278 SVQLSK
+278 SVTLSK
-284 FNRTPVTG
+284 FNRTPVVG
-292 DYGIMIVDNDSGN
+292 DYGILIVTNESGD
-305 SYIQVFVITSV
+305 SYIQVFNVMSIG
-316 SETTC
+316 ETTC

-329 RLTRRYYACNTTTPK
+329 RLTRRYYACNTTTPR
-344 VPVVGNLISKI
+344 VPEVGGLISKT

-361 PLYEVKPDDLMIAL
+361 PLYEVKKDDLMVAL
-375 DTADIDGNIYLVL
+375 NTADIDGNIYLVL
-388 AEIRGVS
+388 AEIRGITN
-395 ELTDGSGR
+395 LTDGR
-403 LSVGAN
+403 LSVAATIGA
-409 IQAVTRINGTDGKD
+409 VSRINGAD
-423 GAQGADGVGLDSVTS
+423 GANGADGVGLDSVTS

-459 SNGKFVYGDSE
+459 SNGKFVYGDKE
-470 STFQTEYNL
+470 TTFQTEYNL
-479 PLIAGEGIS
+479 PLIAGDGIS
-488 IDADQTAN
+488 IDANETAT
-496 KVTVKI
+496 KVTVKL
-502 DSSVATKTYV
+502 DSTVATKTYV

-615 VANKADQSAL
+615 VAGKADQSAL

-636 DQSALTDL
+636 DQSALTSL
-644 ANTVSGK
+644 QNTVSGK
-651 ANSNEVIKTN
+651 ANSNEVVKTN
-661 VSGSQSIQSTLE
+661 VTGSQSIQSTLE
-673 CAGLKVNATKPSDST
+673 CAGLQVNATRPSNSNQ
-688 HYSPILSDSS
+688 YNPILSDSS
-698 TNGTDIISKTSKG
+698 TTGGAIISITSNG
-711 DYVIGPKP
+711 DYIIGPKP
-719 SSTPST
+719 SSNLGDTKG
-725 NKDCLYLNSYG
+725 KDCLYLNSYN
-736 SSIGGSRRPRVITGN
+736 SAVGGSRRPRVITGN
-751 TTSSY
+751 TPSTY
-756 EEIAFTSDIPDTYT
+756 EEIAYKSDIPDTYT
-770 KAQIDSKIAAIPTLS
+770 KSQIDSKIAAIPTLS
-785 YQIVSELPTTDIS
+785 YQVVSELPTTDIS

-813 PDIYDE
+813 PNIYDE
-819 YLYVNSQWEIIGST
+819 YLYINSQWEIIGST
-833 STDLSNYYTK
+833 STNLSDYYTK

-855 SVVTALPETPDENT
+855 SVVTALPETPNENT

>member
-49 SLPAPAIYAGD
+49 SLPAPAVYAGD

-66 VGTET
+66 VGTQT

-98 PGPAGTA
+98 PGPAGKDGAT
-105 GPMGAVFTP
+105 GPQGP
-114 TVSSSGIISWTNNG
+114 R
-128 GLTNPDSVNIRGPKG
+128 GLTGPQGIQGIPGKDGAQGNPGATGPQG
-143 EKGDSIIGPVGPP
+143 IQGIQ
-156 GERGPAGESIVGPV
+156 GPV
-170 GPQGERGPAGE
+170 GPQGPAGQ
-181 SFKVAAIIANTSL
+181 SFQIAGIIANTSL
-194 LPTPTEETRNLAYLV
+194 LPTPTESIRNQAYLV
-209 GAEAPYDLYV
+209 GAASPYELYV
-219 ITGTTNLYWSN
+219 ITGNGDLYWSN
-230 AGQISA
+230 AGQITGVQGPQGA
-236 VPGEPG
+236 PG
-242 PQGIQ
+242 PQGPAGANGVN
-247 GIPGKNGLDGK
+247 GINGTDGK
-258 NYLFY
+258 DYLFY
-263 YGDDIFSPLKPPYQT
+263 YGNDLHAPLKPPFQT
-278 SVQLSK
+278 SLDLSK
-284 FNRTPVTG
+284 FNRTPVLN
-292 DYGIMIVDNDSGN
+292 DYGIMIVDNPSGD
-305 SYIQVFVITSV
+305 SYIQVFNVTYIDD
-316 SETTC
+316 TTC
-321 NITGVMNS
+321 NVKGVMNS
-329 RLTRRYYACNTTTPK
+329 RLTRRYYACNTTTPR
-344 VPVVGNLISKI
+344 VPAVGDLISKI

-361 PLYEVKPDDLMIAL
+361 PLYEVKLDNLMVAL
-375 DTADIDGNIYLVL
+375 DTVDSDGNVYLVL
-388 AEIRGVS
+388 AEIRGIS

-403 LSVGAN
+403 LSVSAM
-409 IQAVTRINGTDGKD
+409 IQAVTRINGTDG
-423 GAQGADGVGLDSVTS
+423 VGLDSVTS
-438 LDMNVSQETV
+438 LNMNVGQETV
-448 TYSTTDGITVN
+448 TYDTTNGITVN
-459 SNGKFVYGDSE
+459 SDGKFVYGDSE

-488 IDADQTAN
+488 INADQTAN

-502 DSSVATKTYV
+502 DSTVATKTYV

-559 VIGSTDTDL
+559 VIGSTSTDL

-593 LVTGLEND
+593 LVTGLEKD

-615 VANKADQSAL
+615 VA
-625 DTLSNTVAGKA
+625 GKA
-636 DQSALTDL
+636 DQSALTNL
-644 ANTVSGK
+644 SNTVSGK
-651 ANSNEVIKTN
+651 ANSNEVVKTN
-661 VSGSQSIQSTLE
+661 VTGSQSIQSTLE
-673 CAGLKVNATKPSDST
+673 CAGLQVKATRPSDT
-688 HYSPILSDSS
+688 NEYNPILQDSS
-698 TNGTDIISKTSKG
+698 ANGGSIISITSNG
-711 DYVIGPKP
+711 DYIIGPKP
-719 SSTPST
+719 GSSSAGG
-725 NKDCLYLNSYG
+725 NDCLYLNSYG
-736 SSIGGSRRPRVITGN
+736 GALNNNRRPRVITGS
-751 TTSSY
+751 THSTY
-756 EEIAFTSDIPDTYT
+756 EEIAYKSDIPDTYT
-770 KAQIDSKIAAIPTLS
+770 KSQIDSKIAAIPTLS
-785 YQIVSELPTTDIS
+785 YQVVSELPTTDIS
-798 TTTIYLLARSSSSSQ
+798 TTTIYLLARPSSSSQ

-855 SVVTALPETPDENT
+855 SVVTALPQTPDANT

>member
-1 MLTIGNEELRNLEE
+1 MLTIGNEEFRNLEE

-49 SLPAPAIYAGD
+49 SLPAPSIYAGD

-66 VGTET
+66 VGTQT

-98 PGPAGTA
+98 PGPAGKD
-105 GPMGAVFTP
+105 GAQ
-114 TVSSSGIISWTNNG
+114 
-128 GLTNPDSVNIRGPKG
+128 
-143 EKGDSIIGPVGPP
+143 
-156 GERGPAGESIVGPV
+156 
-170 GPQGERGPAGE
+170 GPQGERGLTGPQGIQGIPGKNGAQGNPGATGPQGIQGIQGPMGPQGPAGQ
-181 SFKVAAIIANTSL
+181 SFQIASIIANTSL
-194 LPTPTEETRNLAYLV
+194 LPTPTESIRNQAYLV
-209 GAEAPYDLYV
+209 GTEAPYELYV
-219 ITGTTNLYWSN
+219 ITGNGDLYWSN
-230 AGQISA
+230 AGQITG
-236 VPGEPG
+236 VQGPQGVPG
-242 PQGIQ
+242 PQGPA
-247 GIPGKNGLDGK
+247 GANGVNGLNGVD
-258 NYLFY
+258 YLFY
-263 YGDDIFSPLKPPYQT
+263 FGNDIFSPIEVGQQRTVELA
-278 SVQLSK
+278 K
-284 FNRTPVTG
+284 FNRTPVVG
-292 DYGIMIVDNDSGN
+292 DYGILIVTNESGN
-305 SYIQVFVITSV
+305 SYIQVFIVSVIFDDNTS
-316 SETTC
+316 C
-321 NITGVMNS
+321 NITGVMYS
-329 RLTRRYYACNTTTPK
+329 RLTRRYYACNTTTPR

-361 PLYEVKPDDLMIAL
+361 PIYEVKQNDLMVAL
-375 DTADIDGNIYLVL
+375 NTADIDGNVYLVL
-388 AEIRGVS
+388 GDIRGIS

-403 LSVGAN
+403 LSVGAM
-409 IQAVTRINGTDGKD
+409 IQAVTKINGTD
-423 GAQGADGVGLDSVTS
+423 GADGVGLDSVTS

-448 TYSTTDGITVN
+448 TYDTTNGITVN

-479 PLIAGEGIS
+479 PLIAGDGIS
-488 IDADQTAN
+488 INADQTAN

-502 DSSVATKTYV
+502 DSTVATKTYV

-527 TELPTTG
+527 TELPATG

-580 ISPLTTDITNLND
+580 ISPLVTDVTNLND
-593 LVTGLEND
+593 LVTGIEND

-606 GNISTLNTT
+606 SNISTLNTT
-615 VANKADQSAL
+615 VSNKADTSTVTAL
-625 DTLSNTVAGKA
+625 QNTVA
-636 DQSALTDL
+636 
-644 ANTVSGK
+644 GK

-661 VSGSQSIQSTLE
+661 VGSSQSIQSTLY
-673 CAGLKVNATKPSDST
+673 CAGLGVYASRPSNSDQ
-688 HYSPILSDSS
+688 YNPILIDSS
-698 TNGTDIISKTSKG
+698 DNGGAIISITSNG
-711 DYVIGPKP
+711 DYVIGAKP
-719 SSTPST
+719 GAGTT
-725 NKDCLYLNSYG
+725 GKDCLYLNSYSG
-736 SSIGGSRRPRVITGN
+736 ALYNNRRPRVITGS
-751 TTSSY
+751 THSTY
-756 EEIAFTSDIPDTYT
+756 EEIAYKSDIPDTYT

-785 YQIVSELPTTDIS
+785 YQVVSELPTTDIS

-819 YLYVNSQWEIIGST
+819 YLYINNQWEIIGST

-843 SEVDTKLGGMSL
+843 TEVDTKLGGMSL
-855 SVVTALPETPDENT
+855 SVVTALPETPDANT

>member
-1 MLTIGNEELRNLEE
+1 MTGPQGIQGKPGKDGAQGNPGATGP
-15 QVEKNK
+15 Q
-21 DDILFI
+21 
-27 LEQEGVL
+27 
-34 NQFGIKVVGQIDTAA
+34 GIQGIQG
-49 SLPAPAIYAGD
+49 PMGPQ
-60 YGDAYA
+60 
-66 VGTET
+66 
-71 PYDLYIWTRANG
+71 
-83 THPSDYWFNIGKFPV
+83 
-98 PGPAGTA
+98 GPAGQSFQIA
-105 GPMGAVFTP
+105 G
-114 TVSSSGIISWTNNG
+114 
-128 GLTNPDSVNIRGPKG
+128 
-143 EKGDSIIGPVGPP
+143 
-156 GERGPAGESIVGPV
+156 
-170 GPQGERGPAGE
+170 
-181 SFKVAAIIANTSL
+181 IIANTSL
-194 LPTPTEETRNLAYLV
+194 LPTPTESIRNQAYLV
-209 GAEAPYDLYV
+209 GAAAPYELYV
-219 ITGTTNLYWSN
+219 ITGNGDLYWSN
-230 AGQISA
+230 AGQITG
-236 VPGEPG
+236 VQGPQGVPG
-242 PQGIQ
+242 PQGPAGAN
-247 GIPGKNGLDGK
+247 GINGINGTDGK

-263 YGDDIFSPLKPPYQT
+263 YGDDIFAPLKPPFQT
-278 SVQLSK
+278 SVDLAN

-361 PLYEVKPDDLMIAL
+361 PLYEVKPDDLMVAL
-375 DTADIDGNIYLVL
+375 DTADIDGNVYLVL

-409 IQAVTRINGTDGKD
+409 IQAVTKINGND
-423 GAQGADGVGLDSVTS
+423 GADGVGLDSVTS

-448 TYSTTDGITVN
+448 TYDTTNGITVN
-459 SNGKFVYGDSE
+459 SNGKFVYGDKE
-470 STFQTEYNL
+470 TTFQTEYNL

-488 IDADQTAN
+488 INADQTAN

-502 DSSVATKTYV
+502 DSTVATKTYV

-527 TELPTTG
+527 TELPATG

-559 VIGSTDTDL
+559 IIGSTDTDL
-568 SNYYTKAQVDSK
+568 SNYYTKAQVDNK

-606 GNISTLNTT
+606 GQISTLNTT

-636 DQSALTDL
+636 DQSALTSL

-661 VSGSQSIQSTLE
+661 VGGSQSIQSTLT
-673 CAGLKVNATKPSDST
+673 CAGLKVNATRPSNSDQ
-688 HYSPILSDSS
+688 YNPILSDTSH
-698 TNGTDIISKTSKG
+698 NGADIISITSQG
-711 DYVIGPKP
+711 DYIIGPKP
-719 SSTPST
+719 GSNTT
-725 NKDCLYLNSYG
+725 GGKDCLYLNSYG
-736 SSIGGSRRPRVITGN
+736 GLTSISRRPRVITGS
-751 TTSSY
+751 THSTY
-756 EEIAFTSDIPDTYT
+756 EEIAYKSDIPDTYT

-785 YQIVSELPTTDIS
+785 YQVVSELPTTDIS

-855 SVVTALPETPDENT
+855 SVVTALPETPDANT

>member
-49 SLPAPAIYAGD
+49 SLPAPSIYAGD

-98 PGPAGTA
+98 PGPAGKDGAT
-105 GPMGAVFTP
+105 GPQGP
-114 TVSSSGIISWTNNG
+114 R
-128 GLTNPDSVNIRGPKG
+128 GLTGPQGIQGIPGKDGAQGNPGATGPQG
-143 EKGDSIIGPVGPP
+143 IQGIQ
-156 GERGPAGESIVGPV
+156 GPV
-170 GPQGERGPAGE
+170 GPQGPAGQ
-181 SFKVAAIIANTSL
+181 SFQIAGIIANTSL
-194 LPTPTEETRNLAYLV
+194 LPTPTESIRNQAYLV
-209 GAEAPYDLYV
+209 GAASPYELYV
-219 ITGTTNLYWSN
+219 ITGNGDLYWSN
-230 AGQISA
+230 AGQITGVQGPQGA
-236 VPGEPG
+236 PG
-242 PQGIQ
+242 PQGPAGANGVNGVN
-247 GIPGKNGLDGK
+247 GIDGTD
-258 NYLFY
+258 YLFY
-263 YGDDIFSPLKPPYQT
+263 YGSDIRAPLEPSFQT
-278 SVQLSK
+278 SLDLSK
-284 FNRTPVTG
+284 FNRTPVVG
-292 DYGIMIVDNDSGN
+292 DYGIMIIDNPQGS
-305 SYIQVFVITSV
+305 SYIQVFNVTYIG
-316 SETTC
+316 ETTC
-321 NITGVMNS
+321 NVTGVMNS
-329 RLTRRYYACNTTTPK
+329 RLTRTYYACNTTTPR
-344 VPVVGNLISKI
+344 VPVVGDLISKT

-361 PLYEVKPDDLMIAL
+361 PLYEVKQNDLMVAL
-375 DTADIDGNIYLVL
+375 DTADIDGNVYLVL
-388 AEIRGVS
+388 GDIRGITK
-395 ELTDGSGR
+395 LTDGR
-403 LSVGAN
+403 LSVNAN
-409 IQAVTRINGTDGKD
+409 IQAVTRINGTDG
-423 GAQGADGVGLDSVTS
+423 VGLDSVTS
-438 LDMNVSQETV
+438 LNMNVGQETV
-448 TYSTTDGITVN
+448 TYDTTNGITVN
-459 SNGKFVYGDSE
+459 SDGKFVYGDSE

-502 DSSVATKTYV
+502 DSTVATKTYV

-527 TELPTTG
+527 TELPATG

-559 VIGSTDTDL
+559 VIGSTSTDL

-615 VANKADQSAL
+615 VAGKADQSAL
-625 DTLSNTVAGKA
+625 TNLSNTVAGKA
-636 DQSALTDL
+636 S
-644 ANTVSGK
+644 
-651 ANSNEVIKTN
+651 SNEVIKNN

-673 CAGLKVNATKPSDST
+673 CAGLKVKATRPSSSNE
-688 HYSPILSDSS
+688 YNPILSDSS
-698 TNGTDIISKTSKG
+698 TKGAALISITSNG
-711 DYVIGPKP
+711 DYIIGPKP
-719 SSTPST
+719 GSSPTT
-725 NKDCLYLNSYG
+725 GKDCLYLNSYG
-736 SSIGGSRRPRVITGN
+736 GTLSNSRRPRVITGSTHN
-751 TTSSY
+751 TY
-756 EEIAFTSDIPDTYT
+756 EEIAYKSDIPNTYS
-770 KAQIDSKIAAIPTLS
+770 KSEIDSKIAAIPTLS
-785 YQIVSELPTTDIS
+785 YQVVSELPTTDIS

-855 SVVTALPETPDENT
+855 SVVTALPETPDANT

>member
-66 VGTET
+66 VGTQT

-83 THPSDYWFNIGKFPV
+83 THPNDYWFNIGKFPV
-98 PGPAGTA
+98 PGPAGKDGATGA
-105 GPMGAVFTP
+105 PGPRGLTGPQGIQGIPGKNGAQGNPGPQGPQGIQGIQGPMGP
-114 TVSSSGIISWTNNG
+114 Q
-128 GLTNPDSVNIRGPKG
+128 
-143 EKGDSIIGPVGPP
+143 
-156 GERGPAGESIVGPV
+156 GPAGQSFQI
-170 GPQGERGPAGE
+170 AG
-181 SFKVAAIIANTSL
+181 IIANTSL
-194 LPTPTEETRNLAYLV
+194 LPTPTESIRNQAYLV
-209 GAEAPYDLYV
+209 GAAAPYELYV
-219 ITGTTNLYWSN
+219 ITGNGDLYWSN
-230 AGQISA
+230 AGQITG
-236 VPGEPG
+236 VQGPQGIPG
-242 PQGIQ
+242 PQGPA
-247 GIPGKNGLDGK
+247 GANGVNGLNGVD
-258 NYLFY
+258 YLFY
-263 YGDDIFSPLKPPYQT
+263 FGNDIFSPIEVGQQRTVELA
-278 SVQLSK
+278 K
-284 FNRTPVTG
+284 FNRTPVVG
-292 DYGIMIVDNDSGN
+292 DYGILIVTNESGN
-305 SYIQVFVITSV
+305 SYIQVFIVSVIFDDNTS
-316 SETTC
+316 C
-321 NITGVMNS
+321 NITGVMYS
-329 RLTRRYYACNTTTPK
+329 RLTRRYYACNTTTPR
-344 VPVVGNLISKI
+344 VPEVGNLISKI

-361 PLYEVKPDDLMIAL
+361 PIYEVKQNDLMVAL
-375 DTADIDGNIYLVL
+375 NTADIDGNVYLVL
-388 AEIRGVS
+388 ADIRGIS

-403 LSVGAN
+403 LSVGAM
-409 IQAVTRINGTDGKD
+409 IQAVTKINGTD
-423 GAQGADGVGLDSVTS
+423 GADGVGLDSVTS

-448 TYSTTDGITVN
+448 TYDTTNGITVN
-459 SNGKFVYGDSE
+459 SNGKFVYGENE

-488 IDADQTAN
+488 INADQTAN

-527 TELPTTG
+527 TELPATG

-559 VIGSTDTDL
+559 IIGSTSTDL

-580 ISPLTTDITNLND
+580 ISPLVTDVTNLND
-593 LVTGLEND
+593 LVTGIEND

-606 GNISTLNTT
+606 GQISTLNTT
-615 VANKADQSAL
+615 VSNKADTSTVTAL
-625 DTLSNTVAGKA
+625 QNTVAGKA
-636 DQSALTDL
+636 
-644 ANTVSGK
+644 N
-651 ANSNEVIKTN
+651 NNEVVKTN
-661 VSGSQSIQSTLE
+661 VGGSQSIQSTLE
-673 CAGLKVNATKPSDST
+673 CAGLKVNATRPSNSDQ
-688 HYSPILSDSS
+688 YNPILSDSS
-698 TNGTDIISKTSKG
+698 RNGADIISITSNG
-711 DYVIGPKP
+711 DYIIGPKP
-719 SSTPST
+719 GSSSAGG
-725 NKDCLYLNSYG
+725 NDCLYLNSYG
-736 SSIGGSRRPRVITGN
+736 GALSISRRPRVITGS
-751 TTSSY
+751 THSTY
-756 EEIAFTSDIPDTYT
+756 EEIAYKSDIPDTYT

-819 YLYVNSQWEIIGST
+819 YLYINNQWEIIGST

-855 SVVTALPETPDENT
+855 SVVTALPETPDANT

>member
-66 VGTET
+66 VGTQT

-83 THPSDYWFNIGKFPV
+83 THPNDYWFNIGKFPV
-98 PGPAGTA
+98 PGPAGKD
-105 GPMGAVFTP
+105 GAP
-114 TVSSSGIISWTNNG
+114 
-128 GLTNPDSVNIRGPKG
+128 
-143 EKGDSIIGPVGPP
+143 
-156 GERGPAGESIVGPV
+156 
-170 GPQGERGPAGE
+170 GPQGERGLTGPQGIQGKPGKDGAQGNPGATGPQGIQGIQGPMGPQGPAGQ
-181 SFKVAAIIANTSL
+181 SFQIAGIIANTSL
-194 LPTPTEETRNLAYLV
+194 LPTPTESIRNQAYLV
-209 GAEAPYDLYV
+209 GAAAPYELYV
-219 ITGTTNLYWSN
+219 ITGNGDLYWSN
-230 AGQISA
+230 AGQITG
-236 VPGEPG
+236 VQGPQGIPG
-242 PQGIQ
+242 PQGPA
-247 GIPGKNGLDGK
+247 GANGVNGLNGVD
-258 NYLFY
+258 YLFY
-263 YGDDIFSPLKPPYQT
+263 FGDDIFSPLNPPFQT
-278 SVQLSK
+278 SVDLAN

-361 PLYEVKPDDLMIAL
+361 PLYEVKPDDLMVAL
-375 DTADIDGNIYLVL
+375 DTADIDGNVYLVL

-409 IQAVTRINGTDGKD
+409 IQAVTKINGND
-423 GAQGADGVGLDSVTS
+423 GADGVGLDSVTS

-448 TYSTTDGITVN
+448 TYDTTNGITVN
-459 SNGKFVYGDSE
+459 SDGKFVYGDKE
-470 STFQTEYNL
+470 TTFQTEYNL

-488 IDADQTAN
+488 INADQTAN

-502 DSSVATKTYV
+502 DSTVATKTYV

-527 TELPTTG
+527 TELPATG

-559 VIGSTDTDL
+559 VIGSTSTDL
-568 SNYYTKAQVDSK
+568 SNYYTKAQVDNK
-580 ISPLTTDITNLND
+580 ISPLVTDVTNLND
-593 LVTGLEND
+593 LVTGIEND
-601 VVEIN
+601 VVDIN
-606 GNISTLNTT
+606 SQISTLNTT
-615 VANKADQSAL
+615 VSNKADTSTVTAL
-625 DTLSNTVAGKA
+625 QNTVAGKA
-636 DQSALTDL
+636 
-644 ANTVSGK
+644 N
-651 ANSNEVIKTN
+651 NNEVVKTN
-661 VSGSQSIQSTLE
+661 VGGSQSIQSTLE
-673 CAGLKVNATKPSDST
+673 CAGLKVNATRPSNSDQ
-688 HYSPILSDSS
+688 YNPILSDTSR
-698 TNGTDIISKTSKG
+698 NGADIISITSNG
-711 DYVIGPKP
+711 DYIIGPKP
-719 SSTPST
+719 GSSSAGG
-725 NKDCLYLNSYG
+725 NDCLYLNSYG
-736 SSIGGSRRPRVITGN
+736 GALSISRRPRVITGS
-751 TTSSY
+751 THSTY
-756 EEIAFTSDIPDTYT
+756 EEIAYKSDIPDTYT

-819 YLYVNSQWEIIGST
+819 YLYINNQWEIIGST

-855 SVVTALPETPDENT
+855 SVVTALPETPDANT

>member
-1 MLTIGNEELRNLEE
+1 MLTIGNEEFRNLEE

-49 SLPAPAIYAGD
+49 SLPAPSIYAGD

-98 PGPAGTA
+98 PGPAGKDGAIGPQGPRGLTGPQGIQGKPGKDGAQGNPGAA
-105 GPMGAVFTP
+105 GPQ
-114 TVSSSGIISWTNNG
+114 GIQGIQ
-128 GLTNPDSVNIRGPKG
+128 GP
-143 EKGDSIIGPVGPP
+143 IGPQ
-156 GERGPAGESIVGPV
+156 GPAGQSFQI
-170 GPQGERGPAGE
+170 AG
-181 SFKVAAIIANTSL
+181 IIANTSL
-194 LPTPTEETRNLAYLV
+194 LPTPTESIRNQAYLV
-209 GAEAPYDLYV
+209 GAASPYELYV
-219 ITGTTNLYWSN
+219 ITGNGDLYWSN
-230 AGQISA
+230 AGQITG
-236 VPGEPG
+236 VQGPQGVPG
-242 PQGIQ
+242 PQGPAGANGVN
-247 GIPGKNGLDGK
+247 GINGTDGK
-258 NYLFY
+258 DYLFY
-263 YGDDIFSPLKPPYQT
+263 YGDDLHAPLKAPFQT
-278 SVQLSK
+278 SIELSK
-284 FNRTPVTG
+284 FNRTPVLN
-292 DYGIMIVDNDSGN
+292 DYGIMIVDNPGGD
-305 SYIQVFVITSV
+305 SYIQVFNVTSI

-329 RLTRRYYACNTTTPK
+329 RLTRRYYACNTTTPR
-344 VPVVGNLISKI
+344 VPVVGDLISKI

-361 PLYEVKPDDLMIAL
+361 PLYEVKLDNLMVAL
-375 DTADIDGNIYLVL
+375 DTVDSDGNVYLVL
-388 AEIRGVS
+388 AEIRGIS

-403 LSVGAN
+403 LSVSAM
-409 IQAVTRINGTDGKD
+409 IQAVTRINGI
-423 GAQGADGVGLDSVTS
+423 DGVGLDSVTS

-448 TYSTTDGITVN
+448 TYDTTNGITVN
-459 SNGKFVYGDSE
+459 SDGKFVYGNSE

-488 IDADQTAN
+488 INADQTAN

-502 DSSVATKTYV
+502 DSTVATKTYV
-512 NDAIA
+512 TDAIA

-527 TELPTTG
+527 TELPATG

-559 VIGSTDTDL
+559 VIGSTSTDL
-568 SNYYTKAQVDSK
+568 SNYYTKSQVDNK

-615 VANKADQSAL
+615 VA
-625 DTLSNTVAGKA
+625 GKA
-636 DQSALTDL
+636 DQSALTSLSD
-644 ANTVSGK
+644 TVSGK
-651 ANSNEVIKTN
+651 ADLADVVRTDISTNIQTIKSMF
-661 VSGSQSIQSTLE
+661 V
-673 CAGLKVNATKPSDST
+673 CDGLGVKATRPSDSSE
-688 HYSPILSDSS
+688 YNPILQDTSS
-698 TNGTDIISKTSKG
+698 NGGFIISITSNG
-711 DYVIGPKP
+711 DYIIGPKP
-719 SSTPST
+719 GDRPSS
-725 NKDCLYLNSYG
+725 KDCLYLNSYG
-736 SSIGGSRRPRVITGN
+736 GPTNTSRRPRVITGS
-751 TTSSY
+751 THSTY
-756 EEIAFTSDIPDTYT
+756 EEIAYKSDIPDTYT

-785 YQIVSELPTTDIS
+785 YQVVSELPTTDIS
-798 TTTIYLLARSSSSSQ
+798 TTTIYLLARPSSSSQ

-855 SVVTALPETPDENT
+855 SVVTALPETPDANT

>member
-49 SLPAPAIYAGD
+49 SLPAPSIYAGD

-71 PYDLYIWTRANG
+71 PYDLYVWTRANG

-98 PGPAGTA
+98 PGPAGKDGAT
-105 GPMGAVFTP
+105 GPQGP
-114 TVSSSGIISWTNNG
+114 R
-128 GLTNPDSVNIRGPKG
+128 GLTGPQGIQGIPGKDGAQGNPGATGPQG
-143 EKGDSIIGPVGPP
+143 IQGIQ
-156 GERGPAGESIVGPV
+156 GPV
-170 GPQGERGPAGE
+170 GPQGPAGQ
-181 SFKVAAIIANTSL
+181 SFQIAGIIANTSL
-194 LPTPTEETRNLAYLV
+194 LPTPTESIRNQAYLV
-209 GAEAPYDLYV
+209 GAASPYELYV
-219 ITGTTNLYWSN
+219 ITGNGDLYWSN
-230 AGQISA
+230 AGQITGVQGPQGA
-236 VPGEPG
+236 PG
-242 PQGIQ
+242 PQGPAGANGVN
-247 GIPGKNGLDGK
+247 GINGTDGTD
-258 NYLFY
+258 YLFY
-263 YGDDIFSPLKPPYQT
+263 YGNDIHAPLKPPFET
-278 SVQLSK
+278 TLQLSD
-284 FNRTPVTG
+284 FNRPPVLG
-292 DYGIMIVDNDSGN
+292 DCGIMIIDNPSGN
-305 SYIQVFVITSV
+305 SYIQVFKVTYID
-316 SETTC
+316 ETIC
-321 NITGVMNS
+321 HVLGVMNS
-329 RLTRRYYACNTTTPK
+329 RLTRRYYACNVTTSK
-344 VPVVGNLISKI
+344 VPEVGGLISKI

-361 PLYEVKPDDLMIAL
+361 SLYEVKPNDLMVAL
-375 DTADIDGNIYLVL
+375 DTADIDGNVYLVL
-388 AEIRGVS
+388 ADIRGIS

-403 LSVGAN
+403 LSVAAM
-409 IQAVTRINGTDGKD
+409 IQAVTKINGN
-423 GAQGADGVGLDSVTS
+423 DGVGLDSVTS
-438 LDMNVSQETV
+438 LDMNVGQETV
-448 TYSTTDGITVN
+448 TYDTTNGITVN
-459 SNGKFVYGDSE
+459 SDGKFVYGDSE

-502 DSSVATKTYV
+502 DSTVATKTYV

-527 TELPTTG
+527 TELPATG

-559 VIGSTDTDL
+559 VIGSTSTDL

-606 GNISTLNTT
+606 SNISTLNT
-615 VANKADQSAL
+615 
-625 DTLSNTVAGKA
+625 TVAGKA
-636 DQSALTDL
+636 DQSALTSL
-644 ANTVSGK
+644 SNTVSGK

-661 VSGSQSIQSTLE
+661 VSGSQSIYSTLE
-673 CAGLKVNATKPSDST
+673 CAGLQVKATRPSSSSE
-688 HYSPILSDSS
+688 YNPILSDTS
-698 TNGTDIISKTSKG
+698 NKGAALISITSNG
-711 DYVIGPKP
+711 DYIIGPKP
-719 SSTPST
+719 GSSATSGA
-725 NKDCLYLNSYG
+725 DCLYLNSYT
-736 SSIGGSRRPRVITGN
+736 STTGGSRRPRVITGI
-751 TTSSY
+751 THSTY
-756 EEIAFTSDIPDTYT
+756 EEIAYKSDIPNTYT
-770 KAQIDSKIAAIPTLS
+770 KSEIDSKIAAIPTLS
-785 YQIVSELPTTDIS
+785 YQVVSELPTTDIS
-798 TTTIYLLARSSSSSQ
+798 TKTIYLLARPSSSSQ

-855 SVVTALPETPDENT
+855 SVVTALPETPDANT

>member
-49 SLPAPAIYAGD
+49 SLPAPSIYAGD

-66 VGTET
+66 VGTVT

-98 PGPAGTA
+98 PGPAGKDGATGA
-105 GPMGAVFTP
+105 PGPR
-114 TVSSSGIISWTNNG
+114 
-128 GLTNPDSVNIRGPKG
+128 GLT
-143 EKGDSIIGPVGPP
+143 
-156 GERGPAGESIVGPV
+156 
-170 GPQGERGPAGE
+170 
-181 SFKVAAIIANTSL
+181 
-194 LPTPTEETRNLAYLV
+194 
-209 GAEAPYDLYV
+209 
-219 ITGTTNLYWSN
+219 
-230 AGQISA
+230 
-236 VPGEPG
+236 G

-247 GIPGKNGLDGK
+247 GIPGKNGAQGNPGPQGPQGIQGIQGPMGPQGPAGQSFEIAGIIAHTSLLPTPTESIRNQAYLVGAAAPHELYVITGNGNLYWSNAGQITGVQGPQGAPGAQGPAGANGINGINGVD
-258 NYLFY
+258 YLFY
-263 YGDDIFSPLKPPYQT
+263 YGDDIHAPLQPSFQT
-278 SVQLSK
+278 SVTLSK
-284 FNRTPVTG
+284 FNRTPVVG
-292 DYGIMIVDNDSGN
+292 DYGIMIIDNPSGD
-305 SYIQVFVITSV
+305 SYIQVFNVTSIG
-316 SETTC
+316 ETTC
-321 NITGVMNS
+321 NITGVMYS

-344 VPVVGNLISKI
+344 VPVVGNAISKT

-361 PLYEVKPDDLMIAL
+361 PLYEVKKDDLMVAL
-375 DTADIDGNIYLVL
+375 DTADIDGNVYLVL
-388 AEIRGVS
+388 ADIRS
-395 ELTDGSGR
+395 ITELTDGSGR

-409 IQAVTRINGTDGKD
+409 IQAVTKINGAD
-423 GAQGADGVGLDSVTS
+423 GADGVGLDSVTS

-448 TYSTTDGITVN
+448 TYDTTNGITVN
-459 SNGKFVYGDSE
+459 SNGKFVYGNSE

-479 PLIAGEGIS
+479 PLIAGDGIS
-488 IDADQTAN
+488 INADQTAN

-527 TELPTTG
+527 TELPATG

-593 LVTGLEND
+593 LVTGLENN

-615 VANKADQSAL
+615 VANKADHSAL

-636 DQSALTDL
+636 DQSALTSL
-644 ANTVSGK
+644 ENTVAGK

-661 VSGSQSIQSTLE
+661 VTGSQSIQSTLE
-673 CAGLKVNATKPSDST
+673 CTGLKVKATKPSDST
-688 HYSPILSDSS
+688 HYNPILSDSS
-698 TNGTDIISKTSKG
+698 TNGTDIISITSKG
-711 DYVIGPKP
+711 DYIIGPKP
-719 SSTPST
+719 SSTPT
-725 NKDCLYLNSYG
+725 TTKDCLYLNSYG

-751 TTSSY
+751 TTSTY
-756 EEIAFTSDIPDTYT
+756 EEIAYKSDIPDTYT

-785 YQIVSELPTTDIS
+785 YQVVSELPTSNIS

-813 PDIYDE
+813 PDVYDE
-819 YLYVNSQWEIIGST
+819 YLYVNNQWEIIGST

-855 SVVTALPETPDENT
+855 SVVTALPETPDANT

>member
-49 SLPAPAIYAGD
+49 SLPAPSIYAGD

-66 VGTET
+66 VGTVT

-83 THPSDYWFNIGKFPV
+83 THSSDYWFNIGKFPV
-98 PGPAGTA
+98 PGPAGKD
-105 GPMGAVFTP
+105 GAT
-114 TVSSSGIISWTNNG
+114 
-128 GLTNPDSVNIRGPKG
+128 
-143 EKGDSIIGPVGPP
+143 
-156 GERGPAGESIVGPV
+156 
-170 GPQGERGPAGE
+170 GPQGERGLTGPQGIQGIPGKDGAQGKPGVTGPQGIQGIQGPMGPQGPAGQ
-181 SFKVAAIIANTSL
+181 SFQIAGIIANTSL
-194 LPTPTEETRNLAYLV
+194 LPTPTESIRNQAYLV
-209 GAEAPYDLYV
+209 GAAAPYDLYV
-219 ITGTTNLYWSN
+219 ITGNGNLYWSN
-230 AGQISA
+230 AGQITG
-236 VPGEPG
+236 VQGPQGNPG
-242 PQGIQ
+242 PQGPAGAN
-247 GIPGKNGLDGK
+247 GINGINGKD
-258 NYLFY
+258 YLFY
-263 YGDDIFSPLKPPYQT
+263 FGDDIFSRIEVGQQRTVDLAN
-278 SVQLSK
+278 
-284 FNRTPVTG
+284 FNRTPAVG
-292 DYGIMIVDNDSGN
+292 DYGILIVDNDNGS
-305 SYIQVFVITSV
+305 SYIQVFVVTSI
-316 SETTC
+316 SETVC
-321 NITGVMNS
+321 NISGVMYS
-329 RLTRRYYACNTTTPK
+329 RLTRRYYACNTTTPR

-361 PLYEVKPDDLMIAL
+361 PLYEVKVDDLMVAL
-375 DTADIDGNIYLVL
+375 DTADSDGNVYLVL

-403 LSVGAN
+403 LSVAAN
-409 IQAVTRINGTDGKD
+409 IGAVSKINGTD
-423 GAQGADGVGLDSVTS
+423 GADGVGLDSVTS

-448 TYSTTDGITVN
+448 TYDTTNGITVN
-459 SNGKFVYGDSE
+459 SNGKFVYGENE

-479 PLIAGEGIS
+479 PLIAGDGIS
-488 IDADQTAN
+488 INADQTAN

-502 DSSVATKTYV
+502 DSTVATKTYV

-559 VIGSTDTDL
+559 VIGSTSTDL

-615 VANKADQSAL
+615 VA
-625 DTLSNTVAGKA
+625 GKA

-651 ANSNEVIKTN
+651 ANSNEVVKNN
-661 VSGSQSIQSTLE
+661 VTGSQSIQSTLE
-673 CAGLKVNATKPSDST
+673 CAGLKVKATRPSSSSE
-688 HYSPILSDSS
+688 YNPILIDSS
-698 TNGTDIISKTSKG
+698 NNGGSIISITSKG
-711 DYVIGPKP
+711 DYIIGPKP
-719 SSTPST
+719 GSGTT
-725 NKDCLYLNSYG
+725 GKDCLYLNSY
-736 SSIGGSRRPRVITGN
+736 SSSTIGGSRRPRVITGS
-751 TTSSY
+751 THSTY
-756 EEIAFTSDIPDTYT
+756 EEIAYKSDIPDTYT

-785 YQIVSELPTTDIS
+785 YQVVSELPTTDIS
-798 TTTIYLLARSSSSSQ
+798 TTTIYLLARSGSSSQ

-819 YLYVNSQWEIIGST
+819 YLYINSQWEIIGST
-833 STDLSNYYTK
+833 STDLSDYYTK

-855 SVVTALPETPDENT
+855 SVVTALPETPNENT

>member
-66 VGTET
+66 VGTQT

-83 THPSDYWFNIGKFPV
+83 THPNDYWFNIGKFPV
-98 PGPAGTA
+98 PGPAGKD
-105 GPMGAVFTP
+105 GAP
-114 TVSSSGIISWTNNG
+114 
-128 GLTNPDSVNIRGPKG
+128 
-143 EKGDSIIGPVGPP
+143 
-156 GERGPAGESIVGPV
+156 
-170 GPQGERGPAGE
+170 GPQGERGLTGPQGIQGKPGKDGAQGNPGATGPQGIQGIQGPMGPQGPAGQ
-181 SFKVAAIIANTSL
+181 SFQIAGIIANTSL
-194 LPTPTEETRNLAYLV
+194 LPTPTESIRNQAYLV
-209 GAEAPYDLYV
+209 GAAAPYELYV
-219 ITGTTNLYWSN
+219 ITGNGDLYWSN
-230 AGQISA
+230 AGQITG
-236 VPGEPG
+236 VQGPQGIPG
-242 PQGIQ
+242 PQGPA
-247 GIPGKNGLDGK
+247 GANGVNGLNGVD
-258 NYLFY
+258 YLFY
-263 YGDDIFSPLKPPYQT
+263 FGDDIFSPLNPPFQT
-278 SVQLSK
+278 SVDLAN

-361 PLYEVKPDDLMIAL
+361 PLYEVKPDDLMVAL
-375 DTADIDGNIYLVL
+375 DTADIDGNVYLVL

-409 IQAVTRINGTDGKD
+409 IQAVTKINGND
-423 GAQGADGVGLDSVTS
+423 GADGVGLDSVTS

-448 TYSTTDGITVN
+448 TYDTTNGITVN
-459 SNGKFVYGDSE
+459 SDGKFVYGDKE
-470 STFQTEYNL
+470 TTFQTEYNL

-488 IDADQTAN
+488 INADQTAN

-527 TELPTTG
+527 TELPATG

-559 VIGSTDTDL
+559 IIGSTSTDL

-580 ISPLTTDITNLND
+580 ISPLVTDVTNLND
-593 LVTGLEND
+593 LVTGIEND
-601 VVEIN
+601 VVDIN
-606 GNISTLNTT
+606 SQISTLNTT
-615 VANKADQSAL
+615 VSNKADTSTVTAL
-625 DTLSNTVAGKA
+625 QNTVAGKA
-636 DQSALTDL
+636 
-644 ANTVSGK
+644 N
-651 ANSNEVIKTN
+651 NNEVVKTN
-661 VSGSQSIQSTLE
+661 VGGSQSIQSTLE
-673 CAGLKVNATKPSDST
+673 CAGLKVNATRPSNSDQ
-688 HYSPILSDSS
+688 YNPILSDTSR
-698 TNGTDIISKTSKG
+698 NGADIISITSNG
-711 DYVIGPKP
+711 DYIIGPKP
-719 SSTPST
+719 GSSSAGG
-725 NKDCLYLNSYG
+725 NDCLYLNSYG
-736 SSIGGSRRPRVITGN
+736 GALSISRRPRVITGS
-751 TTSSY
+751 THSTY
-756 EEIAFTSDIPDTYT
+756 EEIAYKSDIPDTYT

-819 YLYVNSQWEIIGST
+819 YLYINNQWEIIGST

-855 SVVTALPETPDENT
+855 SVVTALPETPDANT

>member
-1 MLTIGNEELRNLEE
+1 MLTIGNEQLRNLEE

-66 VGTET
+66 VGTQT

-98 PGPAGTA
+98 PGPAGKD
-105 GPMGAVFTP
+105 GAQ
-114 TVSSSGIISWTNNG
+114 
-128 GLTNPDSVNIRGPKG
+128 
-143 EKGDSIIGPVGPP
+143 
-156 GERGPAGESIVGPV
+156 
-170 GPQGERGPAGE
+170 GPQGERGLTGPQGIQGIPGKNGAQGNPGAQGPQGIQGIQGPMGPQGPAGQ
-181 SFKVAAIIANTSL
+181 SFQIAGIIANTSL
-194 LPTPTEETRNLAYLV
+194 LPTPTEAIRNQAYLV
-209 GAEAPYDLYV
+209 GAASPYELYV
-219 ITGTTNLYWSN
+219 ITGNGDLYWSN
-230 AGQISA
+230 AGQITGVQGPQGA
-236 VPGEPG
+236 PG
-242 PQGIQ
+242 PQGPAGAN
-247 GIPGKNGLDGK
+247 GINGINGTDGVD
-258 NYLFY
+258 YLFY
-263 YGDDIFSPLKPPYQT
+263 FGNDIFSPIEVGQQRTVKLA
-278 SVQLSK
+278 K
-284 FNRTPVTG
+284 FNRTPVVG
-292 DYGIMIVDNDSGN
+292 DYGILIVDNDNGN
-305 SYIQVFVITSV
+305 SYIQVFIVSVIFDDNTS
-316 SETTC
+316 C
-321 NITGVMNS
+321 NITGVMYS
-329 RLTRRYYACNTTTPK
+329 RLTRRYYACNTTTPR
-344 VPVVGNLISKI
+344 VPEVGNLISKI

-361 PLYEVKPDDLMIAL
+361 PLYEVKIDDLMIAL
-375 DTADIDGNIYLVL
+375 DTADSDGNVYLVL

-403 LSVGAN
+403 LSVAAN
-409 IQAVTRINGTDGKD
+409 IGAVSKINGAD
-423 GAQGADGVGLDSVTS
+423 GADGVGLDSVTS

-448 TYSTTDGITVN
+448 TYDTTNGITVN

-488 IDADQTAN
+488 INADQTAN

-502 DSSVATKTYV
+502 DSTVATKTYV

-527 TELPTTG
+527 TELPATG

-559 VIGSTDTDL
+559 VIGSTSTDL

-615 VANKADQSAL
+615 VSNKADQSAL
-625 DTLSNTVAGKA
+625 TSLS
-636 DQSALTDL
+636 
-644 ANTVSGK
+644 NTVSGK
-651 ANSNEVIKTN
+651 ANSNEVVKTN

-673 CAGLKVNATKPSDST
+673 CAGLKVKATRPSSSSE
-688 HYSPILSDSS
+688 YNPILSDTSH
-698 TNGTDIISKTSKG
+698 NGADIINITSNG
-711 DYVIGPKP
+711 DYIIGPKP
-719 SSTPST
+719 GSNTT
-725 NKDCLYLNSYG
+725 GGKDCLYLNSYG
-736 SSIGGSRRPRVITGN
+736 SVTGNNRRPRVITGS
-751 TTSSY
+751 THETY
-756 EEIAFTSDIPDTYT
+756 KEIAFTSDIPNMSNYYT

-785 YQIVSELPTTDIS
+785 YQVVSELPTTDIS

>member
-66 VGTET
+66 VGTVT

-98 PGPAGTA
+98 PGPAGKD
-105 GPMGAVFTP
+105 GAQ
-114 TVSSSGIISWTNNG
+114 
-128 GLTNPDSVNIRGPKG
+128 
-143 EKGDSIIGPVGPP
+143 
-156 GERGPAGESIVGPV
+156 
-170 GPQGERGPAGE
+170 GPQGERGLTGPQGIQGIPGKNGAQGNPGATGPQGIQGIQGPMGPQGPAGQ
-181 SFKVAAIIANTSL
+181 SFQIAGIIANTSL
-194 LPTPTEETRNLAYLV
+194 LPTPTESIRNQAYLV
-209 GAEAPYDLYV
+209 GAASPYELYV
-219 ITGTTNLYWSN
+219 ITGNGDLYWSN
-230 AGQISA
+230 AGQITG
-236 VPGEPG
+236 VQGPQGIPG
-242 PQGIQ
+242 PQGPA
-247 GIPGKNGLDGK
+247 GANGVNGLNGV

-263 YGDDIFSPLKPPYQT
+263 FGNDIFSPIEVGQQRTVELA
-278 SVQLSK
+278 K
-284 FNRTPVTG
+284 FNRTPVVG
-292 DYGIMIVDNDSGN
+292 DYGILIVDNENGD
-305 SYIQVFVITSV
+305 SYIQVFVVSHIFDDNTS
-316 SETTC
+316 C
-321 NITGVMNS
+321 NITGVMYS
-329 RLTRRYYACNTTTPK
+329 RLTRRYYACNTTTPR
-344 VPVVGNLISKI
+344 VPEVGNLISKI

-361 PLYEVKPDDLMIAL
+361 PIYEVKVDDLMVAL
-375 DTADIDGNIYLVL
+375 DTADIDGNVYLVL

-403 LSVGAN
+403 LSVAAN
-409 IQAVTRINGTDGKD
+409 IQAVTKINGTD
-423 GAQGADGVGLDSVTS
+423 GADGVGLDSVTS

-448 TYSTTDGITVN
+448 TYDTTNGITVN
-459 SNGKFVYGDSE
+459 SNGKFVYGDQE
-470 STFQTEYNL
+470 TTFQTEYNL

-488 IDADQTAN
+488 INADQTVN

-502 DSSVATKTYV
+502 DSTVATKTYV

-527 TELPTTG
+527 TELPATG

-559 VIGSTDTDL
+559 VIGSTSTDL
-568 SNYYTKAQVDSK
+568 SNYYTKSQVDSK
-580 ISPLTTDITNLND
+580 ISPLVTDVTNLND
-593 LVTGLEND
+593 LVTGIEND
-601 VVEIN
+601 VTDIN
-606 GNISTLNTT
+606 GQISTLNTT
-615 VANKADQSAL
+615 VSNKADTSTVTAL
-625 DTLSNTVAGKA
+625 QNTVA
-636 DQSALTDL
+636 
-644 ANTVSGK
+644 GK

-673 CAGLKVNATKPSDST
+673 CAGLQVKATRPSDSNQ
-688 HYSPILSDSS
+688 YNPILSD
-698 TNGTDIISKTSKG
+698 TANKGAALISITSKG
-711 DYVIGPKP
+711 DYIIGPKP
-719 SSTPST
+719 GSSATSGA
-725 NKDCLYLNSYG
+725 DCLYLNSYG
-736 SSIGGSRRPRVITGN
+736 GVIGGSRRPRVITGS
-751 TTSSY
+751 THSTY
-756 EEIAFTSDIPDTYT
+756 EEIAYKSDIPNTYT
-770 KAQIDSKIAAIPTLS
+770 KSEIDSKIAAIPTLS
-785 YQIVSELPTTDIS
+785 YQIVSELPTANIS

-813 PDIYDE
+813 PDVYDE

-843 SEVDTKLGGMSL
+843 TEVDTKLGGMSL

>member
-49 SLPAPAIYAGD
+49 SLPAPSIYAGD

-66 VGTET
+66 VGTVT

-83 THPSDYWFNIGKFPV
+83 THSSDYWFNIGKFPV
-98 PGPAGTA
+98 PGPAGKD
-105 GPMGAVFTP
+105 GAT
-114 TVSSSGIISWTNNG
+114 
-128 GLTNPDSVNIRGPKG
+128 
-143 EKGDSIIGPVGPP
+143 
-156 GERGPAGESIVGPV
+156 
-170 GPQGERGPAGE
+170 GPQGERGLTGPQGIQGIPGKDGAQGKPGVTGPQGIQGIQGPMGPQGPAGQ
-181 SFKVAAIIANTSL
+181 SFQIAGIIANTSL
-194 LPTPTEETRNLAYLV
+194 LPTPTESIRNQAYLV
-209 GAEAPYDLYV
+209 GAAAPYDLYV
-219 ITGTTNLYWSN
+219 ITGNGNLYWSN
-230 AGQISA
+230 AGQITG
-236 VPGEPG
+236 VQGPQGNPG
-242 PQGIQ
+242 PQGPAGAN
-247 GIPGKNGLDGK
+247 GINGINGKD
-258 NYLFY
+258 YLFY
-263 YGDDIFSPLKPPYQT
+263 FGDDIFSRIEVGQQRTVDLAN
-278 SVQLSK
+278 
-284 FNRTPVTG
+284 FNRTPAVG
-292 DYGIMIVDNDSGN
+292 DYGILIVDNDNGS
-305 SYIQVFVITSV
+305 SYIQVFVVTSI
-316 SETTC
+316 SETVC
-321 NITGVMNS
+321 NISGVMYS
-329 RLTRRYYACNTTTPK
+329 RLTRRYYACNTTTPR

-361 PLYEVKPDDLMIAL
+361 PLYEVKVDDLMVAL
-375 DTADIDGNIYLVL
+375 DTADSDGNVYLVL

-403 LSVGAN
+403 LSVAAN
-409 IQAVTRINGTDGKD
+409 IGAVSKINGTD
-423 GAQGADGVGLDSVTS
+423 GADGVGLDSVTS

-448 TYSTTDGITVN
+448 TYDTTNGITVN
-459 SNGKFVYGDSE
+459 SNGKFVYGENE

-479 PLIAGEGIS
+479 PLIAGDGIS
-488 IDADQTAN
+488 INADQTAN

-502 DSSVATKTYV
+502 DSTVATKTYV

-544 QAPYTEYMWINGAWE
+544 QAPYTEYMWINGSWE

-615 VANKADQSAL
+615 VA
-625 DTLSNTVAGKA
+625 GKA

-661 VSGSQSIQSTLE
+661 VGSSQSIQSTLM
-673 CAGLKVNATKPSDST
+673 CAGLGVYASRPSNSDQ
-688 HYSPILSDSS
+688 YNPILIDSS
-698 TNGTDIISKTSKG
+698 DNGGSIISITSKG
-711 DYVIGPKP
+711 DYIIGPKP
-719 SSTPST
+719 GSGTT
-725 NKDCLYLNSYG
+725 GKDCLYLNSY
-736 SSIGGSRRPRVITGN
+736 SSSTIGGSRRPRVITGS
-751 TTSSY
+751 THSTY
-756 EEIAFTSDIPDTYT
+756 EEIAYKSDIPDTYT

-785 YQIVSELPTTDIS
+785 YQVVSELPTTDIS
-798 TTTIYLLARSSSSSQ
+798 TTTIYLLARSGSSSQ

-819 YLYVNSQWEIIGST
+819 YLYINSQWEIIGST
-833 STDLSNYYTK
+833 STDLSDYYTK

-855 SVVTALPETPDENT
+855 SVVTALPETPNENT

>member
-60 YGDAYA
+60 FGDAYA

-83 THPSDYWFNIGKFPV
+83 THPNNYWFNIGKFPV
-98 PGPAGTA
+98 PGPAGKDGATGA
-105 GPMGAVFTP
+105 PGPRGLTGPQGIQGIPGKNGAQGNPGPQGPQGIQGIQGPMGP
-114 TVSSSGIISWTNNG
+114 Q
-128 GLTNPDSVNIRGPKG
+128 
-143 EKGDSIIGPVGPP
+143 
-156 GERGPAGESIVGPV
+156 GPAG
-170 GPQGERGPAGE
+170 Q
-181 SFKVAAIIANTSL
+181 SFQIASIIANTSL
-194 LPTPTEETRNLAYLV
+194 LPTPTESIRNQAYLV
-209 GAEAPYDLYV
+209 GTEAPYDLYV
-219 ITGTTNLYWSN
+219 ITGNGDLYWSN
-230 AGQISA
+230 AGQITG
-236 VPGEPG
+236 VQGPQGVPG
-242 PQGIQ
+242 PQGPAGAN
-247 GIPGKNGLDGK
+247 GINGINGVD
-258 NYLFY
+258 YLFY
-263 YGDDIFSPLKPPYQT
+263 FGNDIFSPIEVGQQRTVELA
-278 SVQLSK
+278 K
-284 FNRTPVTG
+284 FNRTPVVG
-292 DYGIMIVDNDSGN
+292 DYGILIVDNSNGS
-305 SYIQVFVITSV
+305 SYIQVFVV
-316 SETTC
+316 SHIFDTTTC
-321 NITGVMNS
+321 NISGVMYS
-329 RLTRRYYACNTTTPK
+329 RLTRRYYACNTTTPR
-344 VPVVGNLISKI
+344 VPEVGNLISKI

-361 PLYEVKPDDLMIAL
+361 PLYEVKVDDLMVAL
-375 DTADIDGNIYLVL
+375 DTADSDGNVYLVL

-403 LSVGAN
+403 LSVAAN
-409 IQAVTRINGTDGKD
+409 IQAVTKINGTDG
-423 GAQGADGVGLDSVTS
+423 ADGIGLDSVTS

-448 TYSTTDGITVN
+448 TYDTTNGITVN
-459 SNGKFVYGDSE
+459 SNGKFVYGDQE
-470 STFQTEYNL
+470 TTFQTEYNL
-479 PLIAGEGIS
+479 PLIAGDGIS
-488 IDADQTAN
+488 INADQTAN

-527 TELPTTG
+527 TELPATG

-559 VIGSTDTDL
+559 VIGSTSTDL

-580 ISPLTTDITNLND
+580 ISPLVTDVTNLND

-615 VANKADQSAL
+615 VA
-625 DTLSNTVAGKA
+625 GKA

-651 ANSNEVIKTN
+651 ANSSEVVKTN

-673 CAGLKVNATKPSDST
+673 CAGLQVKATRPSSSSEYT
-688 HYSPILSDSS
+688 PILSNSS
-698 TNGTDIISKTSKG
+698 TNGADIISITSNG
-711 DYVIGPKP
+711 DYIIGPKP
-719 SSTPST
+719 GSNTT
-725 NKDCLYLNSYG
+725 GGKDCLYLNSYG
-736 SSIGGSRRPRVITGN
+736 GFTGTNRRPRVITGN
-751 TTSSY
+751 THSTY
-756 EEIAFTSDIPDTYT
+756 EEIAYKSDIPDTYT

-785 YQIVSELPTTDIS
+785 YQVVSELPTSNIS

-813 PDIYDE
+813 PDVYDE
-819 YLYVNSQWEIIGST
+819 YLYVNSQWEIIGNT

-843 SEVDTKLGGMSL
+843 TEVDTKLGGMSL
-855 SVVTALPETPDENT
+855 SVVTALPETPDANT

>member
-66 VGTET
+66 VGTQT

-83 THPSDYWFNIGKFPV
+83 THPNDYWFNIGKFPV
-98 PGPAGTA
+98 PGPAGKDGATGA
-105 GPMGAVFTP
+105 PGPRGLTGPQGIQGIPGKNGAQGNPGPQGPQGIQGIQGPMGP
-114 TVSSSGIISWTNNG
+114 Q
-128 GLTNPDSVNIRGPKG
+128 
-143 EKGDSIIGPVGPP
+143 
-156 GERGPAGESIVGPV
+156 GPAGQSFQI
-170 GPQGERGPAGE
+170 AG
-181 SFKVAAIIANTSL
+181 IIANTSL
-194 LPTPTEETRNLAYLV
+194 LPTPTESIRNQAYLV
-209 GAEAPYDLYV
+209 GAAAPYELYV
-219 ITGTTNLYWSN
+219 ITGNGDLYWSN
-230 AGQISA
+230 AGQITG
-236 VPGEPG
+236 VQGPQGIPG
-242 PQGIQ
+242 PQGPA
-247 GIPGKNGLDGK
+247 GANGVNGLNGVD
-258 NYLFY
+258 YLFY
-263 YGDDIFSPLKPPYQT
+263 FGDDIFAPLKPPYQT
-278 SVQLSK
+278 SVQLSN

-361 PLYEVKPDDLMIAL
+361 PLYEVKPDDLMVAL
-375 DTADIDGNIYLVL
+375 DTADIDGNVYLVL

-409 IQAVTRINGTDGKD
+409 IQAVTRINGTDG
-423 GAQGADGVGLDSVTS
+423 ADGVGLDSVTS

-448 TYSTTDGITVN
+448 TYDTTNGITVN
-459 SNGKFVYGDSE
+459 SNGKFVYGDNE

-488 IDADQTAN
+488 INADQTAN

-527 TELPTTG
+527 TELPATG

-559 VIGSTDTDL
+559 VIGSTSTDL

-580 ISPLTTDITNLND
+580 ISPLVTDVTNLND
-593 LVTGLEND
+593 LVTGIEND
-601 VVEIN
+601 VVDIN
-606 GNISTLNTT
+606 GQISTLNTT
-615 VANKADQSAL
+615 VSNKADTSTVTAL
-625 DTLSNTVAGKA
+625 QNTVA
-636 DQSALTDL
+636 
-644 ANTVSGK
+644 GK
-651 ANSNEVIKTN
+651 ANSNEVVKTN

-673 CAGLKVNATKPSDST
+673 CAGLKVNATRPSNSDQ
-688 HYSPILSDSS
+688 YNPILSDTSN
-698 TNGTDIISKTSKG
+698 NGADIISITSKG
-711 DYVIGPKP
+711 DYIIGPKP
-719 SSTPST
+719 GAGNTGH
-725 NKDCLYLNSYG
+725 DCLYLNSYS
-736 SSIGGSRRPRVITGN
+736 SSIGGSRRPRVITGS
-751 TTSSY
+751 THKTY
-756 EEIAFTSDIPDTYT
+756 EEIAYKSDIPDTYT

-785 YQIVSELPTTDIS
+785 YQVVSELPTTDIS

-813 PDIYDE
+813 PDVYDE
-819 YLYVNSQWEIIGST
+819 YLYVNNQWEIIGST

>member
-49 SLPAPAIYAGD
+49 SLPAPSIYAGD

-66 VGTET
+66 VGTVT

-98 PGPAGTA
+98 PGPAGQDGATGA
-105 GPMGAVFTP
+105 PGPRGLTGPQGIQGIPGKNGAQGNPGPQGPQGIQGIQGPMGP
-114 TVSSSGIISWTNNG
+114 Q
-128 GLTNPDSVNIRGPKG
+128 
-143 EKGDSIIGPVGPP
+143 
-156 GERGPAGESIVGPV
+156 GPAGQSFEI
-170 GPQGERGPAGE
+170 AG
-181 SFKVAAIIANTSL
+181 IIAHTSL
-194 LPTPTEETRNLAYLV
+194 LPTPTESIRNQAYLV

-219 ITGTTNLYWSN
+219 ITGNGNLYWSN
-230 AGQISA
+230 AGQITG
-236 VPGEPG
+236 VQG
-242 PQGIQ
+242 PQGAPGAQ
-247 GIPGKNGLDGK
+247 GPAGANGINGTNGTD
-258 NYLFY
+258 YLFY
-263 YGDDIFSPLKPPYQT
+263 YGSDISTPLEPSFQR
-278 SVQLSK
+278 SVTLSK
-284 FNRTPVTG
+284 FNRTPIVG
-292 DYGIMIVDNDSGN
+292 DYGILIVDNSQGD
-305 SYIQVFVITSV
+305 SYIQVFNVTSIG
-316 SETTC
+316 ETTC
-321 NITGVMNS
+321 NITGVMYS
-329 RLTRRYYACNTTTPK
+329 RLTRRYYACNTTTPR
-344 VPVVGNLISKI
+344 VPVVGTAISKT
-355 KEPESN
+355 KDPESN
-361 PLYEVKPDDLMIAL
+361 PLYEVKLNDLMVAL
-375 DTADIDGNIYLVL
+375 DTTDIDSNVYLVL
-388 AEIRGVS
+388 ADIRGITK
-395 ELTDGSGR
+395 LTDGR
-403 LSVGAN
+403 LSVNAE
-409 IQAVTRINGTDGKD
+409 IQAVSRINGNDGKD

-448 TYSTTDGITVN
+448 TYSTTNGITVN

-488 IDADQTAN
+488 INADQTAN

-636 DQSALTDL
+636 DQSALTSL
-644 ANTVSGK
+644 SNTVSGK
-651 ANSNEVIKTN
+651 ANSNEVVKNN
-661 VSGSQSIQSTLE
+661 VTGSQSIQSTLE
-673 CAGLKVNATKPSDST
+673 CAGLQVKATRPSSSSEYNT
-688 HYSPILSDSS
+688 ILSDSS
-698 TNGTDIISKTSKG
+698 DNGGPIISITSNG
-711 DYVIGPKP
+711 SYIIGSKP
-719 SSTPST
+719 AAIAGSTGR
-725 NKDCLYLNSYG
+725 DCLYLNSY
-736 SSIGGSRRPRVITGN
+736 SSNTTVGGGSRRPRVITG
-751 TTSSY
+751 TTISSY

-785 YQIVSELPTTDIS
+785 YQVVSELPTSNIS

-843 SEVDTKLGGMSL
+843 TEVDTKLGGMSL

>member
-1 MLTIGNEELRNLEE
+1 
-15 QVEKNK
+15 
-21 DDILFI
+21 
-27 LEQEGVL
+27 
-34 NQFGIKVVGQIDTAA
+34 
-49 SLPAPAIYAGD
+49 
-60 YGDAYA
+60 
-66 VGTET
+66 
-71 PYDLYIWTRANG
+71 
-83 THPSDYWFNIGKFPV
+83 
-98 PGPAGTA
+98 
-105 GPMGAVFTP
+105 MGAVFTP

-143 EKGDSIIGPVGPP
+143 EKGDSIIGPIGPP
-156 GERGPAGESIVGPV
+156 GERGPAGESIVGPI
-170 GPQGERGPAGE
+170 GPRGERGPAGE

-247 GIPGKNGLDGK
+247 GIPGKNGLDGTD
-258 NYLFY
+258 YLFY
-263 YGDDIFSPLKPPYQT
+263 YGSDIRAPLKPLFQT
-278 SVQLSK
+278 SLDLSK
-284 FNRTPVTG
+284 FNRTPVLN
-292 DYGIMIVDNDSGN
+292 DYGIMIVDNPSGD
-305 SYIQVFVITSV
+305 SYIQVFNVTYV
-316 SETTC
+316 GDTTC
-321 NITGVMNS
+321 NVTGVMNS
-329 RLTRRYYACNTTTPK
+329 RLTRRYYACNTTTPR
-344 VPVVGNLISKI
+344 VPVVGGLISKI

-361 PLYEVKPDDLMIAL
+361 PLYEVKPDNLMVAL
-375 DTADIDGNIYLVL
+375 DTVDSDGNVYLVL
-388 AEIRGVS
+388 AEIRGIS

-403 LSVGAN
+403 LSVAAM
-409 IQAVTRINGTDGKD
+409 IQAVTRINGT
-423 GAQGADGVGLDSVTS
+423 DGVGLDSVTS
-438 LDMNVSQETV
+438 LDMNVGQETV
-448 TYSTTDGITVN
+448 TYDTTNGITVN
-459 SNGKFVYGDSE
+459 SDGKFVYGDSE

-488 IDADQTAN
+488 INADQTAN

-502 DSSVATKTYV
+502 DSTVATKTYV

-527 TELPTTG
+527 TELPATG

-559 VIGSTDTDL
+559 VIGSTSTDL

-615 VANKADQSAL
+615 VA
-625 DTLSNTVAGKA
+625 GKA
-636 DQSALTDL
+636 DQSALTSL
-644 ANTVSGK
+644 SNTVAGK

-673 CAGLKVNATKPSDST
+673 CAGLQVKATRPSNT
-688 HYSPILSDSS
+688 NEYNPILQDSS
-698 TNGTDIISKTSKG
+698 ANGSSIISITSNG
-711 DYVIGPKP
+711 DYIIGPKP
-719 SSTPST
+719 GSSSAGG
-725 NKDCLYLNSYG
+725 NDCLYLNSYG
-736 SSIGGSRRPRVITGN
+736 GTFSNSRRPRVITGS
-751 TTSSY
+751 THKTY
-756 EEIAFTSDIPDTYT
+756 EEIAYKSDIPNTYT
-770 KAQIDSKIAAIPTLS
+770 KSEIDSKIAAIPTLS
-785 YQIVSELPTTDIS
+785 YQVVSELPTTDIS
-798 TTTIYLLARSSSSSQ
+798 TKTIYLLARSSSSSQ

-855 SVVTALPETPDENT
+855 SVVTALPQTPDANT

>member
-66 VGTET
+66 VGTQT

-98 PGPAGTA
+98 PGPAGKD
-105 GPMGAVFTP
+105 GAQ
-114 TVSSSGIISWTNNG
+114 
-128 GLTNPDSVNIRGPKG
+128 
-143 EKGDSIIGPVGPP
+143 
-156 GERGPAGESIVGPV
+156 
-170 GPQGERGPAGE
+170 GPQGERGLTGPQGIQGIPGKNGAQGNPGAQGPQGIQGIQGPMGPQGPAGQ
-181 SFKVAAIIANTSL
+181 SFQIAGIIANTSL
-194 LPTPTEETRNLAYLV
+194 LPTPTEAIRNQAYLV
-209 GAEAPYDLYV
+209 GAASPYELYV
-219 ITGTTNLYWSN
+219 ITGNGDLYWSN
-230 AGQISA
+230 AGQITG
-236 VPGEPG
+236 VQGPQGIPG
-242 PQGIQ
+242 PQGPA
-247 GIPGKNGLDGK
+247 GANGVNGLNGVD
-258 NYLFY
+258 YLFY
-263 YGDDIFSPLKPPYQT
+263 FGNDIFSPIEVGQQRTVKLA
-278 SVQLSK
+278 K
-284 FNRTPVTG
+284 FNRTPVVG
-292 DYGIMIVDNDSGN
+292 DYGILIVDNDNGN
-305 SYIQVFVITSV
+305 SYIQVFIVSVIFDDNTS
-316 SETTC
+316 C
-321 NITGVMNS
+321 NITGVMYS
-329 RLTRRYYACNTTTPK
+329 RLTRRYYACNTTTPR
-344 VPVVGNLISKI
+344 VPEVGNLISKI

-361 PLYEVKPDDLMIAL
+361 PLYEVKVDDLMIAL
-375 DTADIDGNIYLVL
+375 DTADSDGNVYLVL

-403 LSVGAN
+403 LSVAAN
-409 IQAVTRINGTDGKD
+409 IGAVSKINGTD
-423 GAQGADGVGLDSVTS
+423 GADGVGLDSVTS

-448 TYSTTDGITVN
+448 TYDTTNGITVN

-488 IDADQTAN
+488 INADQTAN

-502 DSSVATKTYV
+502 DSTVATKTYV

-527 TELPTTG
+527 TELPATG

-559 VIGSTDTDL
+559 VIGSTSTDL

-615 VANKADQSAL
+615 VSNKADQSAL
-625 DTLSNTVAGKA
+625 TSLS
-636 DQSALTDL
+636 
-644 ANTVSGK
+644 NTVSGK
-651 ANSNEVIKTN
+651 ANSNEVVKTN

-673 CAGLKVNATKPSDST
+673 CAGLKVKATRPSSSSE
-688 HYSPILSDSS
+688 YNPILSDTSH
-698 TNGTDIISKTSKG
+698 NGADIINITSNG
-711 DYVIGPKP
+711 DYIIGPKP
-719 SSTPST
+719 GSNTT
-725 NKDCLYLNSYG
+725 GGKDCLYLNSYG
-736 SSIGGSRRPRVITGN
+736 SVTGNNRRPRVITGS
-751 TTSSY
+751 THETY
-756 EEIAFTSDIPDTYT
+756 KEIAFTSDIPNMSNYYT

-785 YQIVSELPTTDIS
+785 YQVVSELPTTDIS

-843 SEVDTKLGGMSL
+843 TEVDTKLGGMSL

>member
-66 VGTET
+66 VGTQT

-83 THPSDYWFNIGKFPV
+83 THPNDYWFNIGKFPV
-98 PGPAGTA
+98 PGPAGKD
-105 GPMGAVFTP
+105 GAQ
-114 TVSSSGIISWTNNG
+114 
-128 GLTNPDSVNIRGPKG
+128 
-143 EKGDSIIGPVGPP
+143 
-156 GERGPAGESIVGPV
+156 
-170 GPQGERGPAGE
+170 GPQGERGLTGPQGIQGIPGRDGAQGNPGATGPQGIQGIQGPMGPQGPAGQ
-181 SFKVAAIIANTSL
+181 SFQIAGIIANTSL
-194 LPTPTEETRNLAYLV
+194 LPTPTESIRNQAYLV
-209 GAEAPYDLYV
+209 GAAAPYELYA
-219 ITGTTNLYWSN
+219 ITGNGDLYWSN
-230 AGQISA
+230 AGQITGVQGPQGA
-236 VPGEPG
+236 PG
-242 PQGIQ
+242 PQGPA
-247 GIPGKNGLDGK
+247 GANGVNGLNGVD
-258 NYLFY
+258 YLFY
-263 YGDDIFSPLKPPYQT
+263 FGNDIFSPIEVGQQRTVKLA
-278 SVQLSK
+278 K
-284 FNRTPVTG
+284 FNRTPVVG
-292 DYGIMIVDNDSGN
+292 DYGILIVTNESGN
-305 SYIQVFVITSV
+305 SYIQVFIVSVIFDDNTS
-316 SETTC
+316 C
-321 NITGVMNS
+321 NITGVMYS
-329 RLTRRYYACNTTTPK
+329 RLTRRYYACNTTTPR

-361 PLYEVKPDDLMIAL
+361 PIYEVKQNDLMVAL
-375 DTADIDGNIYLVL
+375 NTADIDGNVYLVL
-388 AEIRGVS
+388 ADIRGIS

-409 IQAVTRINGTDGKD
+409 IQAVTKINGTN
-423 GAQGADGVGLDSVTS
+423 GADGVGLDSVTS

-448 TYSTTDGITVN
+448 TYDTTNGITVN
-459 SNGKFVYGDSE
+459 SNGKFVYGENE

-488 IDADQTAN
+488 INADQTAN

-502 DSSVATKTYV
+502 DSTVATKTYV

-625 DTLSNTVAGKA
+625 TSL
-636 DQSALTDL
+636 Q
-644 ANTVSGK
+644 NTVSGK
-651 ANSNEVIKTN
+651 ANSNEVVKTN
-661 VSGSQSIQSTLE
+661 VGGSQSIQSTLT
-673 CAGLKVNATKPSDST
+673 CAGLKVDATRPSSSSE
-688 HYSPILSDSS
+688 YNPILSDSS
-698 TNGTDIISKTSKG
+698 TNGGPIISITSNG

-719 SSTPST
+719 GAGTT
-725 NKDCLYLNSYG
+725 GKDCLYLNSYSG
-736 SSIGGSRRPRVITGN
+736 PLYNNRRPRVITGS
-751 TTSSY
+751 THDTY
-756 EEIAFTSDIPDTYT
+756 KEIAYKSDIPDTYT

-855 SVVTALPETPDENT
+855 SVVTALPETPNENT

>member
-49 SLPAPAIYAGD
+49 SLPAPSIYAGD

-71 PYDLYIWTRANG
+71 PYDLYVWTRANG

-98 PGPAGTA
+98 PGPAGKD
-105 GPMGAVFTP
+105 GAT
-114 TVSSSGIISWTNNG
+114 
-128 GLTNPDSVNIRGPKG
+128 
-143 EKGDSIIGPVGPP
+143 
-156 GERGPAGESIVGPV
+156 
-170 GPQGERGPAGE
+170 GPQGPRGL
-181 SFKVAAIIANTSL
+181 T
-194 LPTPTEETRNLAYLV
+194 
-209 GAEAPYDLYV
+209 
-219 ITGTTNLYWSN
+219 
-230 AGQISA
+230 
-236 VPGEPG
+236 G

-247 GIPGKNGLDGK
+247 GIPGKDGAQGNPGATGPQGIQGIQGPVGPQGPAGQSFQIAGIIANTSLLPIPTESIRNQAYLVGAASPYELYVITGNGDLYWSNAGQITGVQGPQGAPGPQGPAGANGVNGVNGIDGTD
-258 NYLFY
+258 YLFY
-263 YGDDIFSPLKPPYQT
+263 YGSDIRAPLEPSFQT
-278 SVQLSK
+278 SLDLSK
-284 FNRTPVTG
+284 FNRTPVVG
-292 DYGIMIVDNDSGN
+292 DYGIMIIDNPQGS
-305 SYIQVFVITSV
+305 SYIQVFNVTYIG
-316 SETTC
+316 ETTC
-321 NITGVMNS
+321 NVTGVMNS
-329 RLTRRYYACNTTTPK
+329 RLTRTYYACNTTTPR
-344 VPVVGNLISKI
+344 VPVVGGLISKT

-361 PLYEVKPDDLMIAL
+361 PLYEVKQNDLMVAL
-375 DTADIDGNIYLVL
+375 DTADIDGNVYLVL
-388 AEIRGVS
+388 GDIRGITK
-395 ELTDGSGR
+395 LTDGR
-403 LSVGAN
+403 LSVNAN
-409 IQAVTRINGTDGKD
+409 IQAVTRINGTDG
-423 GAQGADGVGLDSVTS
+423 VGLDSVTS
-438 LDMNVSQETV
+438 LNMNVGQETV
-448 TYSTTDGITVN
+448 TYDTTNGITVN
-459 SNGKFVYGDSE
+459 SDGKFVYGDSE

-488 IDADQTAN
+488 INADQTAN

-502 DSSVATKTYV
+502 DSTVATKTYV

-527 TELPTTG
+527 TELPATG

-559 VIGSTDTDL
+559 VIGSTSTDL

-615 VANKADQSAL
+615 VA
-625 DTLSNTVAGKA
+625 GKA
-636 DQSALTDL
+636 DQSALTNL
-644 ANTVSGK
+644 SNTVSNK
-651 ANSNEVIKTN
+651 ADLADVVRTDISTTIQTINSMFVCNGLAVKATRPSNTNEYN
-661 VSGSQSIQSTLE
+661 
-673 CAGLKVNATKPSDST
+673 
-688 HYSPILSDSS
+688 PILHDSS
-698 TNGTDIISKTSKG
+698 ANGGSIISITSNG
-711 DYVIGPKP
+711 DYIIGPKP
-719 SSTPST
+719 GS
-725 NKDCLYLNSYG
+725 NGAGGNDCLYLNSYG
-736 SSIGGSRRPRVITGN
+736 DTLSNSRRPRVITGS
-751 TTSSY
+751 THKTY
-756 EEIAFTSDIPDTYT
+756 EEIAYKSDIPNTYT
-770 KAQIDSKIAAIPTLS
+770 KSEIDSKIAAIPTLS
-785 YQIVSELPTTDIS
+785 YQVVSELPTTDIS

-855 SVVTALPETPDENT
+855 SVVTALPETPDANT